1 MVKRMLIDA
10 THAEESRVVVINGNR
25 LEEYDVETST
35 KKQIKGNIYL
45 AKVTRVEPSLQAA
58 FVDYGGNRHGFLAFS
73 EIHSDYYQI
82 PVADRE
88 AIARSH
94 SHPPAMRDADI
105 VEDNIGGDNDDAPKK
120 DRKPVRSRSRR
131 KPRKDDAA
139 STVAGENTDTV
150 TSSDHDD
157 DGEVLENTAASANSE
172 TGEEDSKPRRRRMRN
187 RRKKPE
193 DTENNADAAAHSD
206 DTNGNDDDNGNGNEG
221 GSNTVATMSAEIAEI
236 SVDIDDTETVN
247 DDENIED
254 MGGDDTDEF
263 SESIRPQMQKRY
275 KIQEVIKRRQ
285 ILLVQVVKEERGNKG
300 AALST
305 FLSLAGRYCV
315 LMPNTPRGG
324 GISRKITNAQ
334 DRKRLKSILAE
345 LEIPGGMAVIVR
357 TAGAE
362 RTKAEIKRDFDYL
375 MRLWDR
381 IRETT
386 LQSQAPCLIYE
397 EADLIKRSIRD
408 LYARDVDEVL
418 VEGDEGYRI
427 AKDFMKMLMPSH
439 AKRVQPYKD
448 QGVPLFHRF
457 QVESQLDAM
466 LNPVVQLKSGGYIVI
481 NPTEAL
487 VAIDVN
493 SGRSTRER
501 NIEETAYK
509 TNLEAAEEL
518 ARQLRLRDL
527 AGLIVVDF
535 IDMEDHRNQGAVE
548 RKLKEAMRND
558 RARLQIGRISPFGLL
573 EMSRQRLR
581 PSLVE
586 SAFEVCTH
594 CRGVGLVRSIESSAL
609 HLLRVIEE
617 EGMRRRAGALTVHVA
632 SEVAL
637 YILNRK
643 RDSLAEIENRY
654 GFTVMIFGDD
664 SLISPD
670 HRIERSRAPKAGDDD
685 NSAVLNTDSVSLT
698 AIEAPIELVE
708 EELVENT
715 SRDDDETDT
724 DTDTNSDSSTGTDS
738 DEQNKRRRRRRR
750 RRGRPDERDENI
762 TANAEESS
770 SNDDEDD
777 DDNTQSAD
785 QGNGDDD
792 GEDDA
797 SRKRR
802 RRGKRGGRR
811 RSRRQEFDAAPRVVS
826 PNDDPEAT
834 EKRRSRDHAASDETD
849 IDVIIE
855 GDSEGQEADAFVATG
870 DGEEIRPARERSTT
884 APAPARQRR
893 DRRDRNKDNRR
904 NNQNRDRSEV
914 RNIPIQSGPAP
925 ESGDAETHDVAAAQ
939 TTMPAPALEPAT
951 TPAPAP
957 EAASVPT
964 ETTAREKPVSEN
976 AQATSQPV
984 KTEAATPAADVIKQS
999 APVETSPAP
1008 AAEPTTEP
1016 AAQPEPQPAE
1026 AATTTNSSDTAQ
1038 EEVKAPE
1045 APAKPKPKRKGWWS
1059 N

>member
-88 AIARSH
+88 ALTQSH
-94 SHPPAMRDADI
+94 TRNVKDAEI
-105 VEDNIGGDNDDAPKK
+105 VEDNVSDGEDSPKK
-120 DRKPVRSRSRR
+120 EKKPTRSRSRR
-131 KPRKDDAA
+131 KPRAKDKDETVEAADGDASPVEA
-139 STVAGENTDTV
+139 TATADAT
-150 TSSDHDD
+150 TSPDSKNDATTGSD
-157 DGEVLENTAASANSE
+157 
-172 TGEEDSKPRRRRMRN
+172 EEDAKPRRRRTRN
-187 RRKKPE
+187 RRKKSDE
-193 DTENNADAAAHSD
+193 VDASTADADAKDASPSEDNTSDANTGSDGD
-206 DTNGNDDDNGNGNEG
+206 DTPTGGN
-221 GSNTVATMSAEIAEI
+221 AAMSAEVAELT
-236 SVDIDDTETVN
+236 VDIDADGSDGDTVSEIN
-247 DDENIED
+247 AKSDEEDIED
-254 MGGDDTDEF
+254 LGGDDADEF
-263 SESIRPQMQKRY
+263 VESHSRQLQKRY

-345 LEIPGGMAVIVR
+345 LEIPDGMAVIVR

-548 RKLKEAMRND
+548 RKIKEAMRND

-594 CRGVGLVRSIESSAL
+594 CRGVGLVRSIESAAL
-609 HLLRVIEE
+609 HLLRVLEE
-617 EGMRRRAGALTVHVA
+617 EGMRRRSGSLTVHVA

-643 RDSLAEIENRY
+643 RETLAEIEQRY

-670 HRIERSRAPKAGDDD
+670 HRIERSRAKKGDELEDVP
-685 NSAVLNTDSVSLT
+685 AVLNTDSVSLT
-698 AIEAPIELVE
+698 AIENPVD
-708 EELVENT
+708 T
-715 SRDDDETDT
+715 DDDDEEEEEAPSAKNTAQD
-724 DTDTNSDSSTGTDS
+724 
-738 DEQNKRRRRRRR
+738 DEEQGGKRRRRRRR
-750 RRGRPDERDENI
+750 RRGR
-762 TANAEESS
+762 
-770 SNDDEDD
+770 NDDRDDRNDQQQEASDAEAGNDDNADQNSDNEDD
-777 DDNTQSAD
+777 DDEESQ
-785 QGNGDDD
+785 
-792 GEDDA
+792 
-797 SRKRR
+797 RKRR

-811 RSRRQEFDAAPRVVS
+811 RSRRQDFEAKSTRS
-826 PNDDPEAT
+826 PNDDPALT
-834 EKRRSRDHAASDETD
+834 AARRNRDHEAPDGAEESTV
-849 IDVIIE
+849 IDAE
-855 GDSEGQEADAFVATG
+855 SEGQDADSFDQEGV
-870 DGEEIRPARERSTT
+870 REGRSRSTT
-884 APAPARQRR
+884 APAPARP
-893 DRRDRNKDNRR
+893 RRDRNDNRR
-904 NNQNRDRSEV
+904 NRRDRNDRPRGKDGNNDGGNDRGDV
-914 RNIPIQSGPAP
+914 KNIPIQSGPAP
-925 ESGDAETHDVAAAQ
+925 EADANSKPDATAAAPAAAPAEVAA
-939 TTMPAPALEPAT
+939 P
-951 TPAPAP
+951 
-957 EAASVPT
+957 
-964 ETTAREKPVSEN
+964 K
-976 AQATSQPV
+976 
-984 KTEAATPAADVIKQS
+984 AATPAPKPEEKV
-999 APVETSPAP
+999 APKAEKPAEKAPEPKAEAKPEPVAAEKPTPASEPAP
-1008 AAEPTTEP
+1008 AAEPAKDKKSEP
-1016 AAQPEPQPAE
+1016 
-1026 AATTTNSSDTAQ
+1026 
-1038 EEVKAPE
+1038 K
-1045 APAKPKPKRKGWWS
+1045 KRGWWS
-1059 N
+1059 LGR

>member
-88 AIARSH
+88 ALSQGGAQVK
-94 SHPPAMRDADI
+94 DAEI
-105 VEDNIGGDNDDAPKK
+105 VEDNIGETDDSPKK
-120 DRKPVRSRSRR
+120 EKKSTRSRSRR
-131 KPRKDDAA
+131 KPRAKDKDETQDASESDATDGETVVDADAA
-139 STVAGENTDTV
+139 NPTDGASDGAV
-150 TSSDHDD
+150 SSD
-157 DGEVLENTAASANSE
+157 EEE
-172 TGEEDSKPRRRRMRN
+172 TKPRRRRTRN
-187 RRKKPE
+187 RRKKSDDADAQASDASSDE
-193 DTENNADAAAHSD
+193 AASGDANADS
-206 DTNGNDDDNGNGNEG
+206 NGGSDDDNSPSGGN
-221 GSNTVATMSAEIAEI
+221 AAMSADVAEL
-236 SVDIDDTETVN
+236 SVDVDADGDDSEEDAPSADAGTE
-247 DDENIED
+247 EEEIED
-254 MGGDDTDEF
+254 LGGDDTDEF
-263 SESIRPQMQKRY
+263 VESHSRQLQKRY

-285 ILLVQVVKEERGNKG
+285 IILVQVVKEERGNKG

-324 GISRKITNAQ
+324 GISRKITNAK

-345 LEIPGGMAVIVR
+345 LEIPDGMAVIVR

-418 VEGDEGYRI
+418 VEGDDGYRV

-535 IDMEDHRNQGAVE
+535 IDMEDHRNQASVE

-586 SAFEVCTH
+586 SAFEVCSH
-594 CRGVGLVRSIESSAL
+594 CRGVGLVRSIESAAL

-617 EGMRRRAGALTVHVA
+617 EGMRRRSGALTVHVA

-643 RDSLAEIENRY
+643 RDSLAEIEQRY

-670 HRIERSRAPKAGDDD
+670 HRIERTRAKKGDEQEE
-685 NSAVLNTDSVSLT
+685 AAPVLNTDSVSLT
-698 AIEAPIELVE
+698 AIESPVEADDE
-708 EELVENT
+708 EEETV
-715 SRDDDETDT
+715 RGDDDDQ
-724 DTDTNSDSSTGTDS
+724 GG
-738 DEQNKRRRRRRR
+738 KRRRRRRR
-750 RRGRPDERDENI
+750 RRGRNDDRDDRTENQQDA
-762 TANAEESS
+762 TDSDAEDADGSDRNGS
-770 SNDDEDD
+770 DDDDEDS
-777 DDNTQSAD
+777 N
-785 QGNGDDD
+785 
-792 GEDDA
+792 
-797 SRKRR
+797 RKRR

-811 RSRRQEFDAAPRVVS
+811 RSRRQDFDGNRTRS
-826 PNDDPEAT
+826 PNDDPALT
-834 EKRRSRDHAASDETD
+834 AARRNRDHEAPDGSEENTV
-849 IDVIIE
+849 IDAE
-855 GDSEGQEADAFVATG
+855 SEGQDADSFDQEGVRAGRT
-870 DGEEIRPARERSTT
+870 RSTT
-884 APAPARQRR
+884 APAPARP
-893 DRRDRNKDNRR
+893 RRDRNDNRR
-904 NNQNRDRSEV
+904 NRRDRNSRPERGEGSNERGDV
-914 RNIPIQSGPAP
+914 KNIPIQSGPAP
-925 ESGDAETHDVAAAQ
+925 EAVAESKPDVAAAPASAPAEV
-939 TTMPAPALEPAT
+939 TAPAPKAEAPKVEAPAEKPAAPKPVEPAKTEAPAPA
-951 TPAPAP
+951 PAPAP
-957 EAASVPT
+957 EAA
-964 ETTAREKPVSEN
+964 
-976 AQATSQPV
+976 
-984 KTEAATPAADVIKQS
+984 
-999 APVETSPAP
+999 P
-1008 AAEPTTEP
+1008 AAEPAKDE
-1016 AAQPEPQPAE
+1016 
-1026 AATTTNSSDTAQ
+1026 
-1038 EEVKAPE
+1038 
-1045 APAKPKPKRKGWWS
+1045 KPKPKKRGWWS
-1059 N
+1059 LGR

>member
-88 AIARSH
+88 ALSQGHAQVK
-94 SHPPAMRDADI
+94 DAEI
-105 VEDNIGGDNDDAPKK
+105 VEDNIGETEDSPKK
-120 DRKPVRSRSRR
+120 EKKAPRSRSRR
-131 KPRKDDAA
+131 KPRAKDKDETADAAETDAEVVEANASVEADATAKADDAA
-139 STVAGENTDTV
+139 P
-150 TSSDHDD
+150 
-157 DGEVLENTAASANSE
+157 SAD
-172 TGEEDSKPRRRRMRN
+172 EEEAKPRRRRTRN
-187 RRKKPE
+187 RRKK
-193 DTENNADAAAHSD
+193 SD
-206 DTNGNDDDNGNGNEG
+206 DVEA
-221 GSNTVATMSAEIAEI
+221 SSEETVATETNSDSDADGNGDDTPTGGTAAMSAEVAEL
-236 SVDIDDTETVN
+236 SLDVDADEDGDDSDAGEDTADAGGE
-247 DDENIED
+247 EEEIED
-254 MGGDDTDEF
+254 LGGDDTDEF
-263 SESIRPQMQKRY
+263 VESHSRQLQKRY

-285 ILLVQVVKEERGNKG
+285 IILVQVVKEERGNKG

-324 GISRKITNAQ
+324 GISRKITNAK

-345 LEIPGGMAVIVR
+345 LEIPDGMAVIVR

-418 VEGDEGYRI
+418 VEGDEGYRV

-535 IDMEDHRNQGAVE
+535 IDMEDHRNQASVE

-586 SAFEVCTH
+586 SAFEVCAH
-594 CRGVGLVRSIESSAL
+594 CRGVGLVRSIESAAL

-617 EGMRRRAGALTVHVA
+617 EGMRRRSGALTVHVA

-643 RDSLAEIENRY
+643 RDSLAEIEQRY

-670 HRIERSRAPKAGDDD
+670 HRIERTRAKKGDEIEE
-685 NSAVLNTDSVSLT
+685 AAPVLNTDSVSLT
-698 AIEAPIELVE
+698 AIESPVE
-708 EELVENT
+708 ADDEEDEETARN
-715 SRDDDETDT
+715 DDDDQ
-724 DTDTNSDSSTGTDS
+724 GG
-738 DEQNKRRRRRRR
+738 KRRRRRRR
-750 RRGRPDERDENI
+750 RRGRNDERDDR
-762 TANAEESS
+762 TAPQQDASDSDADDLESDDRS
-770 SNDDEDD
+770 ASDEDD
-777 DDNTQSAD
+777 EESQ
-785 QGNGDDD
+785 
-792 GEDDA
+792 
-797 SRKRR
+797 RKRR

-811 RSRRQEFDAAPRVVS
+811 RSRRQDFDANRTRS
-826 PNDDPEAT
+826 PNDDPALT
-834 EKRRSRDHAASDETD
+834 AARRNRDHEAPTGSEENAV
-849 IDVIIE
+849 IDAE
-855 GDSEGQEADAFVATG
+855 SEGQDADSFDQEGMRTG
-870 DGEEIRPARERSTT
+870 RVRSTT
-884 APAPARQRR
+884 APAPARPRR
-893 DRRDRNKDNRR
+893 ERNDNRRNRRDRNNRSDR
-904 NNQNRDRSEV
+904 NEGGNERGDV
-914 RNIPIQSGPAP
+914 KNIPIQSGPAP
-925 ESGDAETHDVAAAQ
+925 EAIAESKPDVASPAEAS
-939 TTMPAPALEPAT
+939 APAEVSAAAPKVEAPVEKPAEPKAEAPKPEAAT
-951 TPAPAP
+951 GEIPAEKPAEAKAEAPTPTPAAEPVQAPAP
-957 EAASVPT
+957 EAA
-964 ETTAREKPVSEN
+964 
-976 AQATSQPV
+976 
-984 KTEAATPAADVIKQS
+984 PAV
-999 APVETSPAP
+999 
-1008 AAEPTTEP
+1008 EP
-1016 AAQPEPQPAE
+1016 AKDE
-1026 AATTTNSSDTAQ
+1026 
-1038 EEVKAPE
+1038 
-1045 APAKPKPKRKGWWS
+1045 KPKPKKRGWWS
-1059 N
+1059 LGR

>member
-88 AIARSH
+88 ALTQSH
-94 SHPPAMRDADI
+94 TRNVKDAEI
-105 VEDNIGGDNDDAPKK
+105 VEDNVSDGEDSPKK
-120 DRKPVRSRSRR
+120 EKKPTRSRSRR
-131 KPRKDDAA
+131 KPRAKDKDETVEAADGDASPVEA
-139 STVAGENTDTV
+139 TATADAT
-150 TSSDHDD
+150 TSPDSKNDATTGSD
-157 DGEVLENTAASANSE
+157 
-172 TGEEDSKPRRRRMRN
+172 EEDAKPRRRRTRN
-187 RRKKPE
+187 RRKKSDE
-193 DTENNADAAAHSD
+193 VDASTADADAKDASPSEDNTSDANTGSDGD
-206 DTNGNDDDNGNGNEG
+206 DTPTGGN
-221 GSNTVATMSAEIAEI
+221 AAMSAEVAELT
-236 SVDIDDTETVN
+236 VDIDADGSDGDTVSEIN
-247 DDENIED
+247 AKSDEEDIED
-254 MGGDDTDEF
+254 LGGDDADEF
-263 SESIRPQMQKRY
+263 VESHSRQLQKRY

-345 LEIPGGMAVIVR
+345 LEIPDGMAVIVR

-548 RKLKEAMRND
+548 RKIKEAMRND

-594 CRGVGLVRSIESSAL
+594 CRGVGLVRSIESAAL
-609 HLLRVIEE
+609 HLLRVLEE
-617 EGMRRRAGALTVHVA
+617 EGMRRRSGSLTVHVA

-643 RDSLAEIENRY
+643 RETLAEIEQRY

-670 HRIERSRAPKAGDDD
+670 HRIERSRAKKGDELEDVP
-685 NSAVLNTDSVSLT
+685 AVLNTDSVSLT
-698 AIEAPIELVE
+698 AIENPVD
-708 EELVENT
+708 T
-715 SRDDDETDT
+715 DDDDEEEEEAPSAKNTAQD
-724 DTDTNSDSSTGTDS
+724 
-738 DEQNKRRRRRRR
+738 DEEQGGKRRRRRRR
-750 RRGRPDERDENI
+750 RRGR
-762 TANAEESS
+762 
-770 SNDDEDD
+770 NDDRDDRNDQQQEASDAEAGNDDNADQNSDNEDD
-777 DDNTQSAD
+777 DDEESQ
-785 QGNGDDD
+785 
-792 GEDDA
+792 
-797 SRKRR
+797 RKRR

-811 RSRRQEFDAAPRVVS
+811 RSRRQDFEAKSTRS
-826 PNDDPEAT
+826 PNDDPALT
-834 EKRRSRDHAASDETD
+834 AARRNRDHEAPDGAEENTV
-849 IDVIIE
+849 IDAE
-855 GDSEGQEADAFVATG
+855 SEGQDADSFDQ
-870 DGEEIRPARERSTT
+870 DGVREGRSRSTT
-884 APAPARQRR
+884 APAPARP
-893 DRRDRNKDNRR
+893 RRDRNDNRR
-904 NNQNRDRSEV
+904 NRRDRNDRPRGKDGNNDGGNDRGDV
-914 RNIPIQSGPAP
+914 KNIPIQSGPAP
-925 ESGDAETHDVAAAQ
+925 EADANSKPDATAAAPAAAPAEVAA
-939 TTMPAPALEPAT
+939 P
-951 TPAPAP
+951 
-957 EAASVPT
+957 
-964 ETTAREKPVSEN
+964 K
-976 AQATSQPV
+976 
-984 KTEAATPAADVIKQS
+984 AATPAPKPEEKV
-999 APVETSPAP
+999 APKAEKPAEKAPEPKAEAKPEQVAAEKPTPASEPAP
-1008 AAEPTTEP
+1008 AAEPAKDKKSEP
-1016 AAQPEPQPAE
+1016 
-1026 AATTTNSSDTAQ
+1026 
-1038 EEVKAPE
+1038 K
-1045 APAKPKPKRKGWWS
+1045 KRGWWS
-1059 N
+1059 LGR

>member
-88 AIARSH
+88 ALTQSH
-94 SHPPAMRDADI
+94 TRNVKDAEI
-105 VEDNIGGDNDDAPKK
+105 VEDNVSDGEDSPKK
-120 DRKPVRSRSRR
+120 EKKPTRSRSRR
-131 KPRKDDAA
+131 KPRAKDKDETVEAADGDASPVEA
-139 STVAGENTDTV
+139 TATADAT
-150 TSSDHDD
+150 TSPDSKNDATTGSD
-157 DGEVLENTAASANSE
+157 
-172 TGEEDSKPRRRRMRN
+172 EEDAKPRRRRTRN
-187 RRKKPE
+187 RRKKSDE
-193 DTENNADAAAHSD
+193 VDASTADADAKDASPSEDNTSDANTGSDGD
-206 DTNGNDDDNGNGNEG
+206 DTPTGGN
-221 GSNTVATMSAEIAEI
+221 AAMSAEVAELT
-236 SVDIDDTETVN
+236 VDIDADGSDGDTVSEIN
-247 DDENIED
+247 AKSDEEDIED
-254 MGGDDTDEF
+254 LGGDDADEF
-263 SESIRPQMQKRY
+263 VESHSRQLQKRY

-345 LEIPGGMAVIVR
+345 LEIPDGMAVIVR

-548 RKLKEAMRND
+548 RKIKEAMRND

-594 CRGVGLVRSIESSAL
+594 CRGVGLVRSIESAAL
-609 HLLRVIEE
+609 HLLRVLEE
-617 EGMRRRAGALTVHVA
+617 EGMRRRSGSLTVHVA

-643 RDSLAEIENRY
+643 RETLAEIEQRY

-670 HRIERSRAPKAGDDD
+670 HRIERSRAKKGDELEDVP
-685 NSAVLNTDSVSLT
+685 AVLNTDSVSLT
-698 AIEAPIELVE
+698 AIENPVD
-708 EELVENT
+708 T
-715 SRDDDETDT
+715 DDDDEEEEEAPSAKNTAQD
-724 DTDTNSDSSTGTDS
+724 
-738 DEQNKRRRRRRR
+738 DEEQGGKRRRRRRR
-750 RRGRPDERDENI
+750 RRGR
-762 TANAEESS
+762 
-770 SNDDEDD
+770 NDDRDDRNDQQQEASDAETGNDDNADQNSDNEDD
-777 DDNTQSAD
+777 DDEESQ
-785 QGNGDDD
+785 
-792 GEDDA
+792 
-797 SRKRR
+797 RKRR

-811 RSRRQEFDAAPRVVS
+811 RSRRQDFEAKSTRS
-826 PNDDPEAT
+826 PNDDPALT
-834 EKRRSRDHAASDETD
+834 AARRNRDHEAPDGAEESTV
-849 IDVIIE
+849 IDAE
-855 GDSEGQEADAFVATG
+855 SEGQDADSFDQEGV
-870 DGEEIRPARERSTT
+870 REGRSRSTT
-884 APAPARQRR
+884 APAPARP
-893 DRRDRNKDNRR
+893 RRDRNDNRR
-904 NNQNRDRSEV
+904 NRRDRNDRPRGKDSNNDGGNDRGDV
-914 RNIPIQSGPAP
+914 KNIPIQSGPAP
-925 ESGDAETHDVAAAQ
+925 EADANSKPDATAAA
-939 TTMPAPALEPAT
+939 P
-951 TPAPAP
+951 
-957 EAASVPT
+957 ASVPA
-964 ETTAREKPVSEN
+964 EVAAPK
-976 AQATSQPV
+976 
-984 KTEAATPAADVIKQS
+984 AATPASKPEEKV
-999 APVETSPAP
+999 APKAEKPAEKAPEPKAEAKPEQVAAEKPTPASEPAP
-1008 AAEPTTEP
+1008 AAEPAKDKKSEP
-1016 AAQPEPQPAE
+1016 
-1026 AATTTNSSDTAQ
+1026 
-1038 EEVKAPE
+1038 K
-1045 APAKPKPKRKGWWS
+1045 KRGWWS
-1059 N
+1059 LGR

>member
-10 THAEESRVVVINGNR
+10 THAEESRVVVIHGNR

-88 AIARSH
+88 ALAQQSNIQVK
-94 SHPPAMRDADI
+94 DAEI
-105 VEDNIGGDNDDAPKK
+105 VEDNIGDTEDSPKK
-120 DRKPVRSRSRR
+120 DKKPSRSRSRR
-131 KPRKDDAA
+131 KPRAQSKDEA
-139 STVAGENTDTV
+139 SDTPEAENTDA
-150 TSSDHDD
+150 
-157 DGEVLENTAASANSE
+157 AASADAAAPSDAATENAGS
-172 TGEEDSKPRRRRMRN
+172 GEEEEAKPRRRRPRN
-187 RRKKPE
+187 RRKK
-193 DTENNADAAAHSD
+193 SD
-206 DTNGNDDDNGNGNEG
+206 DVESSGTDAEASAEGNDDNGSDGDDTPTGGN
-221 GSNTVATMSAEIAEI
+221 AAMSAEIAELE
-236 SVDIDDTETVN
+236 VDVDDDANEVTALDATADVEE
-247 DDENIED
+247 DIED
-254 MGGDDTDEF
+254 MGGDDDGDEF
-263 SESIRPQMQKRY
+263 VESHSRQLQKRY

-285 ILLVQVVKEERGNKG
+285 IILVQVVKEERGNKG

-324 GISRKITNAQ
+324 GISRKITNAK

-345 LEIPGGMAVIVR
+345 LEIPDGMAVIVR
-357 TAGAE
+357 TAGSE

-418 VEGDEGYRI
+418 VEGDDGYRV

-466 LNPVVQLKSGGYIVI
+466 LNPTVQLKSGGYIVI

-535 IDMEDHRNQGAVE
+535 IDMEDHRNQASVE

-594 CRGVGLVRSIESSAL
+594 CRGVGLVRSIESAAL

-617 EGMRRRAGALTVHVA
+617 EGMRRRSGALTVHVA
-632 SEVAL
+632 NEVAL

-643 RDSLAEIENRY
+643 RDSLGEIENRY
-654 GFTVMIFGDD
+654 GFSVMIFGDD

-670 HRIERSRAPKAGDDD
+670 HRIERSRAKKGDEVEEV
-685 NSAVLNTDSVSLT
+685 SAVLNTDSVSLT
-698 AIEAPIELVE
+698 AIENPVDTDE
-708 EELVENT
+708 
-715 SRDDDETDT
+715 DDDE
-724 DTDTNSDSSTGTDS
+724 
-738 DEQNKRRRRRRR
+738 DEIERNEDNDEGGKRRRRRRR
-750 RRGRPDERDENI
+750 RRGR
-762 TANAEESS
+762 
-770 SNDDEDD
+770 NDDREDRNTDQQQEVSDDSEDTSDNNDD
-777 DDNTQSAD
+777 DDDESN
-785 QGNGDDD
+785 
-792 GEDDA
+792 
-797 SRKRR
+797 RKRR

-811 RSRRQEFDAAPRVVS
+811 RSRRQDFDGNRTRS
-826 PNDDPEAT
+826 PADDPALT
-834 EKRRSRDHAASDETD
+834 AARRNRDHEAPDGTDENTV
-849 IDVIIE
+849 IDA
-855 GDSEGQEADAFVATG
+855 DSEGQDADSFDQEGVRAGRT
-870 DGEEIRPARERSTT
+870 RSTT
-884 APAPARQRR
+884 APAPARP
-893 DRRDRNKDNRR
+893 RRDRNDNRR
-904 NNQNRDRSEV
+904 NHRDRNSRSDRADGDEDRGDV
-914 RNIPIQSGPAP
+914 KNIPIQSGPAP
-925 ESGDAETHDVAAAQ
+925 EAKPETRAEAKPEAASAPAEFSAPAPKKE
-939 TTMPAPALEPAT
+939 TPKAEAPAEKPAEPTKAEKADPAPAPA
-951 TPAPAP
+951 PAPAP
-957 EAASVPT
+957 EAAKD
-964 ETTAREKPVSEN
+964 EKS
-976 AQATSQPV
+976 
-984 KTEAATPAADVIKQS
+984 
-999 APVETSPAP
+999 
-1008 AAEPTTEP
+1008 
-1016 AAQPEPQPAE
+1016 
-1026 AATTTNSSDTAQ
+1026 
-1038 EEVKAPE
+1038 
-1045 APAKPKPKRKGWWS
+1045 KPKKRGWWS
-1059 N
+1059 LGR

>member
-88 AIARSH
+88 ALSQGGAQVK
-94 SHPPAMRDADI
+94 DAEI
-105 VEDNIGGDNDDAPKK
+105 VEDNIGETDDSPKK
-120 DRKPVRSRSRR
+120 EKKSTRSRSRR
-131 KPRKDDAA
+131 KPRAKDKDETQDASESDATDGETVVDADAA
-139 STVAGENTDTV
+139 NPTDGASDAAG
-150 TSSDHDD
+150 SSD
-157 DGEVLENTAASANSE
+157 EEE
-172 TGEEDSKPRRRRMRN
+172 TKPRRRRTRN
-187 RRKKPE
+187 RRKKSDDADAQASDASSDE
-193 DTENNADAAAHSD
+193 AESGGANADTDGGS
-206 DTNGNDDDNGNGNEG
+206 DDDNSPSGGN
-221 GSNTVATMSAEIAEI
+221 AAMSADVAEL
-236 SVDIDDTETVN
+236 SVDVDADGDDSEEDAPSADAGTE
-247 DDENIED
+247 EEEIED
-254 MGGDDTDEF
+254 LGGDDTDEF
-263 SESIRPQMQKRY
+263 VESHSRQLQKRY

-285 ILLVQVVKEERGNKG
+285 IILVQVVKEERGNKG

-324 GISRKITNAQ
+324 GISRKITNAK

-345 LEIPGGMAVIVR
+345 LEIPDGMAVIVR

-418 VEGDEGYRI
+418 VEGDDGYRV

-535 IDMEDHRNQGAVE
+535 IDMEDHRNQASVE

-586 SAFEVCTH
+586 SAFEVCSH
-594 CRGVGLVRSIESSAL
+594 CRGVGLVRSIESAAL

-617 EGMRRRAGALTVHVA
+617 EGMRRRSGALTVHVA

-643 RDSLAEIENRY
+643 RDSLAEIEQRY

-670 HRIERSRAPKAGDDD
+670 HRIERTRAKKGDEQEE
-685 NSAVLNTDSVSLT
+685 AAPVLNTDSVSLT
-698 AIEAPIELVE
+698 AIESPVEADDE
-708 EELVENT
+708 EEET
-715 SRDDDETDT
+715 IRGDDDDQ
-724 DTDTNSDSSTGTDS
+724 GG
-738 DEQNKRRRRRRR
+738 KRRRRRRR
-750 RRGRPDERDENI
+750 RRGRNDDRDDRTENQQD
-762 TANAEESS
+762 AADSEAEDADGSDRNGS
-770 SNDDEDD
+770 DDDDEDS
-777 DDNTQSAD
+777 N
-785 QGNGDDD
+785 
-792 GEDDA
+792 
-797 SRKRR
+797 RKRR

-811 RSRRQEFDAAPRVVS
+811 RSRRQDFDGNRTRS
-826 PNDDPEAT
+826 PNDDPALT
-834 EKRRSRDHAASDETD
+834 AARRNRDHEAPDGSEENTV
-849 IDVIIE
+849 IDAE
-855 GDSEGQEADAFVATG
+855 SEGQDADSFDQEGVRAGRT
-870 DGEEIRPARERSTT
+870 RSTT
-884 APAPARQRR
+884 APAPARP
-893 DRRDRNKDNRR
+893 RRDRNDNRR
-904 NNQNRDRSEV
+904 NRRDRNSRPERGEGSNERGDV
-914 RNIPIQSGPAP
+914 KNIPIQTGPAP
-925 ESGDAETHDVAAAQ
+925 EAVTESKPDVAAAPASAPAEV
-939 TTMPAPALEPAT
+939 TAPAPKSEAPKVEAPAEKPAAPKPVEPAKTEAPAPA
-951 TPAPAP
+951 PAPAP
-957 EAASVPT
+957 EAA
-964 ETTAREKPVSEN
+964 
-976 AQATSQPV
+976 
-984 KTEAATPAADVIKQS
+984 
-999 APVETSPAP
+999 P
-1008 AAEPTTEP
+1008 AAEPAKDE
-1016 AAQPEPQPAE
+1016 
-1026 AATTTNSSDTAQ
+1026 
-1038 EEVKAPE
+1038 
-1045 APAKPKPKRKGWWS
+1045 KPKPKKRGWWS
-1059 N
+1059 LGR

>member
-88 AIARSH
+88 ALSRSH
-94 SHPPAMRDADI
+94 SDVKDADI
-105 VEDNIGGDNDDAPKK
+105 VEDNIGDASEGSDTPKK
-120 DRKPVRSRSRR
+120 EKKPARTRNRR
-131 KPRKDDAA
+131 KPRAKA
-139 STVAGENTDTV
+139 SDETAVETDVEAPATDENTDSAATV
-150 TSSDHDD
+150 AADAAQ
-157 DGEVLENTAASANSE
+157 ENDAAASDDA
-172 TGEEDSKPRRRRMRN
+172 GDEDAKPRRRRTRN
-187 RRKKPE
+187 RRKKSDDVE
-193 DTENNADAAAHSD
+193 ASGDDSADASSNDGD
-206 DTNGNDDDNGNGNEG
+206 DTDGSGGGN
-221 GSNTVATMSAEIAEI
+221 AAMSAEIAELTVDI
-236 SVDIDDTETVN
+236 ETEPAGAAEEEDIDDL
-247 DDENIED
+247 
-254 MGGDDTDEF
+254 GGDDGDEF
-263 SESIRPQMQKRY
+263 SDSHRPQMQKRY

-345 LEIPGGMAVIVR
+345 LEIPDGMAVIVR
-357 TAGAE
+357 TAGSE

-535 IDMEDHRNQGAVE
+535 IDMEDHRNQASVE

-586 SAFEVCTH
+586 SAFEVCAH
-594 CRGVGLVRSIESSAL
+594 CRGVGLVRSIESAAL
-609 HLLRVIEE
+609 HLLRVLEE
-617 EGMRRRAGALTVHVA
+617 EGMRRRSGALTVHVA

-643 RDSLAEIENRY
+643 RDTLAEIEQRY

-670 HRIERSRAPKAGDDD
+670 HRIERTRAKKGDEEE
-685 NSAVLNTDSVSLT
+685 ALPVLNTDSVSLT
-698 AIEAPIELVE
+698 AIEGPVE
-708 EELVENT
+708 ADEDDEEDDVAEARDT
-715 SRDDDETDT
+715 RDQRDDDDQ
-724 DTDTNSDSSTGTDS
+724 G
-738 DEQNKRRRRRRR
+738 NKRRRRRRR
-750 RRGRPDERDENI
+750 RRGR
-762 TANAEESS
+762 
-770 SNDDEDD
+770 NDDRDDRNDQNEADASDDAAGASDRSDQDDNEEDD
-777 DDNTQSAD
+777 DDEAQ
-785 QGNGDDD
+785 
-792 GEDDA
+792 
-797 SRKRR
+797 RKRR

-811 RSRRQEFDAAPRVVS
+811 RSRRQEFENAPRVKS
-826 PNDDPEAT
+826 PADDAQAT
-834 EKRRSRDHAASDETD
+834 ALRRDRDHSAP
-849 IDVIIE
+849 E
-855 GDSEGQEADAFVATG
+855 GHAEDQVVDADSEGQDADSF
-870 DGEEIRPARERSTT
+870 D
-884 APAPARQRR
+884 
-893 DRRDRNKDNRR
+893 
-904 NNQNRDRSEV
+904 
-914 RNIPIQSGPAP
+914 
-925 ESGDAETHDVAAAQ
+925 
-939 TTMPAPALEPAT
+939 
-951 TPAPAP
+951 
-957 EAASVPT
+957 
-964 ETTAREKPVSEN
+964 
-976 AQATSQPV
+976 
-984 KTEAATPAADVIKQS
+984 
-999 APVETSPAP
+999 
-1008 AAEPTTEP
+1008 
-1016 AAQPEPQPAE
+1016 
-1026 AATTTNSSDTAQ
+1026 Q
-1038 EEVKAPE
+1038 EGV
-1045 APAKPKPKRKGWWS
+1045 
-1059 N
+1059 

>member
-1 MVKRMLIDA
+1 DSGSDGDD
-10 THAEESRVVVINGNR
+10 TP
-25 LEEYDVETST
+25 T
-35 KKQIKGNIYL
+35 
-45 AKVTRVEPSLQAA
+45 
-58 FVDYGGNRHGFLAFS
+58 GGN
-73 EIHSDYYQI
+73 
-82 PVADRE
+82 
-88 AIARSH
+88 
-94 SHPPAMRDADI
+94 
-105 VEDNIGGDNDDAPKK
+105 
-120 DRKPVRSRSRR
+120 
-131 KPRKDDAA
+131 AA
-139 STVAGENTDTV
+139 
-150 TSSDHDD
+150 
-157 DGEVLENTAASANSE
+157 
-172 TGEEDSKPRRRRMRN
+172 
-187 RRKKPE
+187 
-193 DTENNADAAAHSD
+193 
-206 DTNGNDDDNGNGNEG
+206 
-221 GSNTVATMSAEIAEI
+221 MSAEVAELD
-236 SVDIDDTETVN
+236 VDIDADTSEEDTGNEVTSL
-247 DDENIED
+247 DAESDVEEDIED
-254 MGGDDTDEF
+254 LGGDDSDEF
-263 SESIRPQMQKRY
+263 VESHSRQLQKRY

-285 ILLVQVVKEERGNKG
+285 IILVQVVKEERGNKG

-324 GISRKITNAQ
+324 GISRKITNAK

-345 LEIPGGMAVIVR
+345 LEIPDGMAVIVR

-418 VEGDEGYRI
+418 VEGDEGYRV

-466 LNPVVQLKSGGYIVI
+466 LNPVVQLKSGGYLVI

-487 VAIDVN
+487 VAVDVN

-535 IDMEDHRNQGAVE
+535 IDMEDHRNQASVE

-594 CRGVGLVRSIESSAL
+594 CRGVGLVRSIESAAL

-617 EGMRRRAGALTVHVA
+617 EGMRRRSGALTVHVA

-643 RDSLAEIENRY
+643 RDSLGEIESRY
-654 GFTVMIFGDD
+654 GFSVMIFGDD

-670 HRIERSRAPKAGDDD
+670 HRIERTRAKKGDEADD
-685 NSAVLNTDSVSLT
+685 AAPVLNTDSVSLT
-698 AIEAPIELVE
+698 AIENPVDTDDEDDTE
-708 EELVENT
+708 RNE
-715 SRDDDETDT
+715 DDDQ
-724 DTDTNSDSSTGTDS
+724 GG
-738 DEQNKRRRRRRR
+738 KRRRRRRR
-750 RRGRPDERDENI
+750 RRGR
-762 TANAEESS
+762 
-770 SNDDEDD
+770 NDDRDDRNNDQQQDASGDSEDASDNNDRNNNNDDDD
-777 DDNTQSAD
+777 DDN
-785 QGNGDDD
+785 N
-792 GEDDA
+792 
-797 SRKRR
+797 RKRR

-811 RSRRQEFDAAPRVVS
+811 RSRRQDFDGNRTRS
-826 PNDDPEAT
+826 PADDPALT
-834 EKRRSRDHAASDETD
+834 AARRNRDHEAPDGTDEDTV
-849 IDVIIE
+849 IDA
-855 GDSEGQEADAFVATG
+855 DSEGQDADSFDQEGVRAG
-870 DGEEIRPARERSTT
+870 RSRSTT
-884 APAPARQRR
+884 APAPARP
-893 DRRDRNKDNRR
+893 RRDRNDNRR
-904 NNQNRDRSEV
+904 NRRDRNNRPNNRDGDNDGSNERDV
-914 RNIPIQSGPAP
+914 KNIPIQSGPAP
-925 ESGDAETHDVAAAQ
+925 EAPSEAPSEAKPEAASA
-939 TTMPAPALEPAT
+939 PAPAPAEVSAPAPKPEAPKEDAPKAEAPAGKPAEPKAAEPAK
-951 TPAPAP
+951 AEKAEPAP
-957 EAASVPT
+957 EAA
-964 ETTAREKPVSEN
+964 
-976 AQATSQPV
+976 
-984 KTEAATPAADVIKQS
+984 
-999 APVETSPAP
+999 PAP
-1008 AAEPTTEP
+1008 EP
-1016 AAQPEPQPAE
+1016 AKDE
-1026 AATTTNSSDTAQ
+1026 
-1038 EEVKAPE
+1038 
-1045 APAKPKPKRKGWWS
+1045 KPKPKKRGWWS
-1059 N
+1059 LGR

>member
-88 AIARSH
+88 ALTQSH
-94 SHPPAMRDADI
+94 TRNVKDAEI
-105 VEDNIGGDNDDAPKK
+105 VEDNLSDGEDSPKK
-120 DRKPVRSRSRR
+120 EKKPTRSRSRR
-131 KPRKDDAA
+131 KPRAKDKDETVEAADGDASPVEA
-139 STVAGENTDTV
+139 TATADATTSPDSKNDAT
-150 TSSDHDD
+150 TSSD
-157 DGEVLENTAASANSE
+157 
-172 TGEEDSKPRRRRMRN
+172 EEDAKPRRRRTRN
-187 RRKKPE
+187 RRKKSDE
-193 DTENNADAAAHSD
+193 VDASTADADAKDASPSEDNTSDANTGSDGD
-206 DTNGNDDDNGNGNEG
+206 DTPTGGN
-221 GSNTVATMSAEIAEI
+221 AAMSAEVAELT
-236 SVDIDDTETVN
+236 VDIDSDGSDGDTVSEIN
-247 DDENIED
+247 AKSDEEDIED
-254 MGGDDTDEF
+254 LGGDDADEF
-263 SESIRPQMQKRY
+263 VESHSRQLQKRY

-345 LEIPGGMAVIVR
+345 LEIPDGMAVIVR

-548 RKLKEAMRND
+548 RKIKEAMRND

-594 CRGVGLVRSIESSAL
+594 CRGVGLVRSIESAAL
-609 HLLRVIEE
+609 HLLRVLEE
-617 EGMRRRAGALTVHVA
+617 EGMRRRSGSLTVHVA

-643 RDSLAEIENRY
+643 RETLAEIEQRY

-670 HRIERSRAPKAGDDD
+670 HRIERSRAKKGDELEDVP
-685 NSAVLNTDSVSLT
+685 AVLNTDSVSLT
-698 AIEAPIELVE
+698 AIENPVD
-708 EELVENT
+708 T
-715 SRDDDETDT
+715 DDDDEEEEEAPSAKNTAQD
-724 DTDTNSDSSTGTDS
+724 
-738 DEQNKRRRRRRR
+738 DEEQGGKRRRRRRR
-750 RRGRPDERDENI
+750 RRGR
-762 TANAEESS
+762 
-770 SNDDEDD
+770 NDDRDDRNDQQQEASDAEAGNDDNADQNSDNEDD
-777 DDNTQSAD
+777 DDEESQ
-785 QGNGDDD
+785 
-792 GEDDA
+792 
-797 SRKRR
+797 RKRR

-811 RSRRQEFDAAPRVVS
+811 RSRRQDFEAKSTRS
-826 PNDDPEAT
+826 PNDDPALT
-834 EKRRSRDHAASDETD
+834 AARRNRDHEAPDGAEESTV
-849 IDVIIE
+849 IDAE
-855 GDSEGQEADAFVATG
+855 SEGQDADSFDQEG
-870 DGEEIRPARERSTT
+870 IREGRSRSTT
-884 APAPARQRR
+884 APAPARP
-893 DRRDRNKDNRR
+893 RRDRNDNRR
-904 NNQNRDRSEV
+904 NRRDRNDRPRGKDGNNDGGNDRGDV
-914 RNIPIQSGPAP
+914 KNIPIQSGPAP
-925 ESGDAETHDVAAAQ
+925 EADANSKPDATAAA
-939 TTMPAPALEPAT
+939 P
-951 TPAPAP
+951 
-957 EAASVPT
+957 ASVPA
-964 ETTAREKPVSEN
+964 EVAAPK
-976 AQATSQPV
+976 
-984 KTEAATPAADVIKQS
+984 AATPASKPEEKVAPKAEKSAEKAPEPKAEAKPEPIAAEKS
-999 APVETSPAP
+999 APASEPAP
-1008 AAEPTTEP
+1008 AAEPAKDKKSEP
-1016 AAQPEPQPAE
+1016 
-1026 AATTTNSSDTAQ
+1026 
-1038 EEVKAPE
+1038 K
-1045 APAKPKPKRKGWWS
+1045 KRGWWS
-1059 N
+1059 LGR

>member
-10 THAEESRVVVINGNR
+10 THAEESRVVVIHGNR

-88 AIARSH
+88 ALAQQSNTQVK
-94 SHPPAMRDADI
+94 DAEI
-105 VEDNIGGDNDDAPKK
+105 VEDNIGDTEDSPKK
-120 DRKPVRSRSRR
+120 DKKPSRSRSRR
-131 KPRKDDAA
+131 KPRAQSKDEA
-139 STVAGENTDTV
+139 SDTPEAENTDA
-150 TSSDHDD
+150 
-157 DGEVLENTAASANSE
+157 AASEDAAAPSDAATDNAGS
-172 TGEEDSKPRRRRMRN
+172 GEEEEAKPRRRRPRN
-187 RRKKPE
+187 RRKK
-193 DTENNADAAAHSD
+193 SD
-206 DTNGNDDDNGNGNEG
+206 DVEASGTDAEASTDGNDNNGSDGDDTPTGGN
-221 GSNTVATMSAEIAEI
+221 AAMSAEIAELE
-236 SVDIDDTETVN
+236 VDVDDDAKEVTALDATADVEE
-247 DDENIED
+247 DIED
-254 MGGDDTDEF
+254 MGGDDDGDEF
-263 SESIRPQMQKRY
+263 VESHSRQLQKRY

-285 ILLVQVVKEERGNKG
+285 IILVQVVKEERGNKG

-324 GISRKITNAQ
+324 GISRKITNAK

-345 LEIPGGMAVIVR
+345 LEIPDGMAVIVR
-357 TAGAE
+357 TAGSE

-418 VEGDEGYRI
+418 VEGDDGYRV

-466 LNPVVQLKSGGYIVI
+466 LNPVVQLKSGGYLVI

-487 VAIDVN
+487 VAVDVN

-535 IDMEDHRNQGAVE
+535 IDMEDHRNQASVE

-594 CRGVGLVRSIESSAL
+594 CRGVGLVRSIESAAL

-617 EGMRRRAGALTVHVA
+617 EGMRRRSGALTVHVA

-643 RDSLAEIENRY
+643 RDSLGEIESRY
-654 GFTVMIFGDD
+654 GFSVMIFGDD

-670 HRIERSRAPKAGDDD
+670 HRIERTRAKKGDEVEEV
-685 NSAVLNTDSVSLT
+685 SAVLNTDSVSLT
-698 AIEAPIELVE
+698 AIENPVDLE
-708 EELVENT
+708 EEDDEIERNE
-715 SRDDDETDT
+715 DDDQ
-724 DTDTNSDSSTGTDS
+724 GG
-738 DEQNKRRRRRRR
+738 KRRRRRRR
-750 RRGRPDERDENI
+750 RRGR
-762 TANAEESS
+762 
-770 SNDDEDD
+770 NDDRDDRNNDQPQEASDDSDGASDNADGNNNDD
-777 DDNTQSAD
+777 DDDESN
-785 QGNGDDD
+785 
-792 GEDDA
+792 
-797 SRKRR
+797 RKRR

-811 RSRRQEFDAAPRVVS
+811 RSRRQDFDGNRTRS
-826 PNDDPEAT
+826 PADDPALT
-834 EKRRSRDHAASDETD
+834 AARRNRDHEAPDGTDENTV
-849 IDVIIE
+849 IDA
-855 GDSEGQEADAFVATG
+855 DSEGQDADSFDQEGVRAGRT
-870 DGEEIRPARERSTT
+870 RSTT
-884 APAPARQRR
+884 APAPARP
-893 DRRDRNKDNRR
+893 RRDRNDNRR
-904 NNQNRDRSEV
+904 NRRDRNSRSDRNDGDEDRGDV
-914 RNIPIQSGPAP
+914 KNIPIQSGPAP
-925 ESGDAETHDVAAAQ
+925 EAKPETQAEAKSEAASAPASAPAEVSA
-939 TTMPAPALEPAT
+939 PAPKKETPKAEAPVEKTAEKPAEKPVEKPTEPKAAEPAKAEKAE
-951 TPAPAP
+951 PAPAP
-957 EAASVPT
+957 AKDE
-964 ETTAREKPVSEN
+964 
-976 AQATSQPV
+976 
-984 KTEAATPAADVIKQS
+984 
-999 APVETSPAP
+999 
-1008 AAEPTTEP
+1008 
-1016 AAQPEPQPAE
+1016 
-1026 AATTTNSSDTAQ
+1026 
-1038 EEVKAPE
+1038 
-1045 APAKPKPKRKGWWS
+1045 KPKPKKRGWWS
-1059 N
+1059 LGR

>member
-88 AIARSH
+88 ALTQSH
-94 SHPPAMRDADI
+94 TRNVKDAEI
-105 VEDNIGGDNDDAPKK
+105 VEDNVSDGEDSPKK
-120 DRKPVRSRSRR
+120 EKKPTRSRSRR
-131 KPRKDDAA
+131 KPRAKDKDETVEAADGDASPVEA
-139 STVAGENTDTV
+139 TATADAT
-150 TSSDHDD
+150 TSPDSKNDATTGSD
-157 DGEVLENTAASANSE
+157 
-172 TGEEDSKPRRRRMRN
+172 EEDAKPRRRRTRN
-187 RRKKPE
+187 RRKKSDE
-193 DTENNADAAAHSD
+193 VDASTADADAKDASPSEDNTSDANTGSDGD
-206 DTNGNDDDNGNGNEG
+206 DTPTGGN
-221 GSNTVATMSAEIAEI
+221 AAMSAEVAELT
-236 SVDIDDTETVN
+236 VDIDADGSDGDTVSEIN
-247 DDENIED
+247 AKSDEEDIED
-254 MGGDDTDEF
+254 LGGDDADEF
-263 SESIRPQMQKRY
+263 VESHSRQLQKRY

-345 LEIPGGMAVIVR
+345 LEIPDGMAVIVR

-548 RKLKEAMRND
+548 RKIKEAMRND

-594 CRGVGLVRSIESSAL
+594 CRGVGLVRSIESAAL
-609 HLLRVIEE
+609 HLLRVLEE
-617 EGMRRRAGALTVHVA
+617 EGMRRRSGSLTVHVA

-643 RDSLAEIENRY
+643 RETLAEIEQRY

-670 HRIERSRAPKAGDDD
+670 HRIERSRAKKGDELEDVP
-685 NSAVLNTDSVSLT
+685 AVLNTDSVSLT
-698 AIEAPIELVE
+698 AIENPVD
-708 EELVENT
+708 T
-715 SRDDDETDT
+715 DDDDEEEEEAPSAKNTAQD
-724 DTDTNSDSSTGTDS
+724 
-738 DEQNKRRRRRRR
+738 DEEQGGKRRRRRRR
-750 RRGRPDERDENI
+750 RRGR
-762 TANAEESS
+762 
-770 SNDDEDD
+770 NDDRDDRNDQQQEASDAEAGNDDNADQNSDNEDD
-777 DDNTQSAD
+777 DDEESQ
-785 QGNGDDD
+785 
-792 GEDDA
+792 
-797 SRKRR
+797 RKRR

-811 RSRRQEFDAAPRVVS
+811 RSRRQDFEAKSTRS
-826 PNDDPEAT
+826 PNDDPALT
-834 EKRRSRDHAASDETD
+834 AARRNRDHEAPDGAEENTV
-849 IDVIIE
+849 IDAE
-855 GDSEGQEADAFVATG
+855 SEGQDADSFDQEGV
-870 DGEEIRPARERSTT
+870 REGRSRSTT
-884 APAPARQRR
+884 APAPARP
-893 DRRDRNKDNRR
+893 RRDRNDNRR
-904 NNQNRDRSEV
+904 NRRDRNDRPRGKDGNNDGGNDRGDV
-914 RNIPIQSGPAP
+914 KNIPIQSGPAP
-925 ESGDAETHDVAAAQ
+925 EADANSKPDATAAAPAAAPAEVAA
-939 TTMPAPALEPAT
+939 P
-951 TPAPAP
+951 
-957 EAASVPT
+957 
-964 ETTAREKPVSEN
+964 K
-976 AQATSQPV
+976 
-984 KTEAATPAADVIKQS
+984 AATPAPKPEEKV
-999 APVETSPAP
+999 APKAEKPAEKAPEPKAEAKPEQVAAEKPTPASEPAP
-1008 AAEPTTEP
+1008 AAEPAKDKKSEP
-1016 AAQPEPQPAE
+1016 
-1026 AATTTNSSDTAQ
+1026 
-1038 EEVKAPE
+1038 K
-1045 APAKPKPKRKGWWS
+1045 KRGWWS
-1059 N
+1059 LGR

>member
-88 AIARSH
+88 ALTQSH
-94 SHPPAMRDADI
+94 TRNVKDAEI
-105 VEDNIGGDNDDAPKK
+105 VEDNVSDGEDSPKK
-120 DRKPVRSRSRR
+120 EKKPTRSRSRR
-131 KPRKDDAA
+131 KPRAKDKDETVEAADGDASPVEA
-139 STVAGENTDTV
+139 TATADAT
-150 TSSDHDD
+150 TSPDSKNDATTGSD
-157 DGEVLENTAASANSE
+157 
-172 TGEEDSKPRRRRMRN
+172 EEDAKPRRRRTRN
-187 RRKKPE
+187 RRKKSDE
-193 DTENNADAAAHSD
+193 VDASTADADAKDASPSEDNASDANTGSDGD
-206 DTNGNDDDNGNGNEG
+206 DTPTGGN
-221 GSNTVATMSAEIAEI
+221 AAMSAEVAELT
-236 SVDIDDTETVN
+236 VDIDADGSDGDTVSEIN
-247 DDENIED
+247 AKSDEEDIED
-254 MGGDDTDEF
+254 LGGDDADEF
-263 SESIRPQMQKRY
+263 VESHSRQLQKRY

-345 LEIPGGMAVIVR
+345 LEIPDGMAVIVR

-548 RKLKEAMRND
+548 RKIKEAMRND

-573 EMSRQRLR
+573 EMARQRLR

-594 CRGVGLVRSIESSAL
+594 CRGVGLVRSIESAAL
-609 HLLRVIEE
+609 HLLRVLEE
-617 EGMRRRAGALTVHVA
+617 EGMRRRSGSLTVHVA

-643 RDSLAEIENRY
+643 RETLAEIEQRY

-670 HRIERSRAPKAGDDD
+670 HRIERSRAKKGDELEDVP
-685 NSAVLNTDSVSLT
+685 AVLNTDSVSLT
-698 AIEAPIELVE
+698 AIENPVD
-708 EELVENT
+708 T
-715 SRDDDETDT
+715 DDDDEEEEEAPSAKNTAQD
-724 DTDTNSDSSTGTDS
+724 
-738 DEQNKRRRRRRR
+738 DEEQGGKRRRRRRR
-750 RRGRPDERDENI
+750 RRGR
-762 TANAEESS
+762 
-770 SNDDEDD
+770 NDDRDDRNDQQQEASDAETGNDDNADQNSDNEDD
-777 DDNTQSAD
+777 DDEESQ
-785 QGNGDDD
+785 
-792 GEDDA
+792 
-797 SRKRR
+797 RKRR

-811 RSRRQEFDAAPRVVS
+811 RSRRQDFEAKSTRS
-826 PNDDPEAT
+826 PNDDPALT
-834 EKRRSRDHAASDETD
+834 AARRNRDHEAPDGAEESTV
-849 IDVIIE
+849 IDAE
-855 GDSEGQEADAFVATG
+855 SEGQDADSFDQEG
-870 DGEEIRPARERSTT
+870 IREGRSRSTT
-884 APAPARQRR
+884 APAPARP
-893 DRRDRNKDNRR
+893 RRDRNDNRR
-904 NNQNRDRSEV
+904 NRRDRNDRPRGKDGNNDGGNDRGDV
-914 RNIPIQSGPAP
+914 KNIPIQSGPAP
-925 ESGDAETHDVAAAQ
+925 EADANSKPDATAAA
-939 TTMPAPALEPAT
+939 P
-951 TPAPAP
+951 
-957 EAASVPT
+957 ASVPA
-964 ETTAREKPVSEN
+964 EVAAPK
-976 AQATSQPV
+976 
-984 KTEAATPAADVIKQS
+984 AATPASKPEEKV
-999 APVETSPAP
+999 APKAEKPAEKAPEPKAEAKPEQIAAEKPTPASESAP
-1008 AAEPTTEP
+1008 AAEPAKDKKSEP
-1016 AAQPEPQPAE
+1016 
-1026 AATTTNSSDTAQ
+1026 
-1038 EEVKAPE
+1038 K
-1045 APAKPKPKRKGWWS
+1045 KRGWWS
-1059 N
+1059 LGR

>member
-88 AIARSH
+88 ALTQSH
-94 SHPPAMRDADI
+94 TRNVKDAEI
-105 VEDNIGGDNDDAPKK
+105 VEDNLSDGEDSPKK
-120 DRKPVRSRSRR
+120 EKKPTRSRSRR
-131 KPRKDDAA
+131 KPRAKDKDETVEAADGDASPVEA
-139 STVAGENTDTV
+139 TATADAT
-150 TSSDHDD
+150 TSPDSKNDATTGSD
-157 DGEVLENTAASANSE
+157 
-172 TGEEDSKPRRRRMRN
+172 EEDAKPRRRRTRN
-187 RRKKPE
+187 RRKKSDE
-193 DTENNADAAAHSD
+193 VDASTADADAKDASPSEDNTSDANTGSDGD
-206 DTNGNDDDNGNGNEG
+206 DTPTGGN
-221 GSNTVATMSAEIAEI
+221 AAMSAEVAELT
-236 SVDIDDTETVN
+236 VDIDSDGSDGDTVSEIN
-247 DDENIED
+247 AKSDEEDIED
-254 MGGDDTDEF
+254 LGGDDADEF
-263 SESIRPQMQKRY
+263 VESHSRQLQKRY

-345 LEIPGGMAVIVR
+345 LEIPDGMAVIVR

-548 RKLKEAMRND
+548 RKIKEAMRND

-594 CRGVGLVRSIESSAL
+594 CRGVGLVRSIESAAL
-609 HLLRVIEE
+609 HLLRVLEE
-617 EGMRRRAGALTVHVA
+617 EGMRRRSGSLTVHVA

-643 RDSLAEIENRY
+643 RETLAEIEQRY

-670 HRIERSRAPKAGDDD
+670 HRIERSRAKKGDELEDVP
-685 NSAVLNTDSVSLT
+685 AVLNTDSVSLT
-698 AIEAPIELVE
+698 AIENPVD
-708 EELVENT
+708 T
-715 SRDDDETDT
+715 DDDDEEEEEAPSAKNTAQD
-724 DTDTNSDSSTGTDS
+724 
-738 DEQNKRRRRRRR
+738 DEEQGGKRRRRRRR
-750 RRGRPDERDENI
+750 RRGR
-762 TANAEESS
+762 
-770 SNDDEDD
+770 NDDRDDRNDQQQEASDAEAGNDDNADQNSDNEDD
-777 DDNTQSAD
+777 DDEESQ
-785 QGNGDDD
+785 
-792 GEDDA
+792 
-797 SRKRR
+797 RKRR

-811 RSRRQEFDAAPRVVS
+811 RSRRQDFEAKSTRS
-826 PNDDPEAT
+826 PNDDPALT
-834 EKRRSRDHAASDETD
+834 AARRNRDHEAPDGAEESTV
-849 IDVIIE
+849 IDAE
-855 GDSEGQEADAFVATG
+855 SEGQDADSFDQEGV
-870 DGEEIRPARERSTT
+870 REGRSRSTT
-884 APAPARQRR
+884 APAPARP
-893 DRRDRNKDNRR
+893 RRDRNDNRR
-904 NNQNRDRSEV
+904 NRRDRNDRPRGKDSNNDGGNDRGDV
-914 RNIPIQSGPAP
+914 KNIPIQSGPAP
-925 ESGDAETHDVAAAQ
+925 EADANSKPDATAAAPASAPAEVAA
-939 TTMPAPALEPAT
+939 P
-951 TPAPAP
+951 
-957 EAASVPT
+957 
-964 ETTAREKPVSEN
+964 K
-976 AQATSQPV
+976 
-984 KTEAATPAADVIKQS
+984 AATPASKPEEKV
-999 APVETSPAP
+999 APKAEKPAEKAPEPKAEAKPEQIAAEKPTPASEPAP
-1008 AAEPTTEP
+1008 AAEPAKDKKSEP
-1016 AAQPEPQPAE
+1016 
-1026 AATTTNSSDTAQ
+1026 
-1038 EEVKAPE
+1038 K
-1045 APAKPKPKRKGWWS
+1045 KRGWWS
-1059 N
+1059 LGR

>member
-88 AIARSH
+88 ALTQSH
-94 SHPPAMRDADI
+94 TRNVKDAEI
-105 VEDNIGGDNDDAPKK
+105 VEDNVSDGEDSPKK
-120 DRKPVRSRSRR
+120 EKKPTRSRSRR
-131 KPRKDDAA
+131 KPRAKDKDETVEAADGDASPVEA
-139 STVAGENTDTV
+139 TATADAT
-150 TSSDHDD
+150 TSPDSKNDATTGSD
-157 DGEVLENTAASANSE
+157 
-172 TGEEDSKPRRRRMRN
+172 EEDAKPRRRRTRN
-187 RRKKPE
+187 RRKKSDE
-193 DTENNADAAAHSD
+193 VDASTADADAKDASPSEDNTSDANTGSDGD
-206 DTNGNDDDNGNGNEG
+206 DTPTGGN
-221 GSNTVATMSAEIAEI
+221 AAMSAEVAELT
-236 SVDIDDTETVN
+236 VDIDADGSDGDTVSEIN
-247 DDENIED
+247 AKSDEEDIED
-254 MGGDDTDEF
+254 LGGDDADEF
-263 SESIRPQMQKRY
+263 VESHSRQLQKRY

-345 LEIPGGMAVIVR
+345 LEIPDGMAVIVR

-548 RKLKEAMRND
+548 RKIKEAMRND

-594 CRGVGLVRSIESSAL
+594 CRGVGLVRSIESAAL
-609 HLLRVIEE
+609 HLLRVLEE
-617 EGMRRRAGALTVHVA
+617 EGMRRRSGSLTVHVA

-643 RDSLAEIENRY
+643 RETLAEIEQRY

-670 HRIERSRAPKAGDDD
+670 HRIERSRAKKGDELEDVP
-685 NSAVLNTDSVSLT
+685 AVLNTDSVSLT
-698 AIEAPIELVE
+698 AIENPVD
-708 EELVENT
+708 T
-715 SRDDDETDT
+715 DDDDEEEEEAPSAKNTAQD
-724 DTDTNSDSSTGTDS
+724 
-738 DEQNKRRRRRRR
+738 DEEQGGKRRRRRRR
-750 RRGRPDERDENI
+750 RRGR
-762 TANAEESS
+762 
-770 SNDDEDD
+770 NDDRDDRNDQQQEASDAEAGNDDNADQNSDNEDD
-777 DDNTQSAD
+777 DDEESQ
-785 QGNGDDD
+785 
-792 GEDDA
+792 
-797 SRKRR
+797 RKRR

-811 RSRRQEFDAAPRVVS
+811 RSRRQDFEAKSTRS
-826 PNDDPEAT
+826 PNDDPALT
-834 EKRRSRDHAASDETD
+834 AARRNRDHEAPDGAEASTV
-849 IDVIIE
+849 IDAE
-855 GDSEGQEADAFVATG
+855 SEGQDADSFDQEGV
-870 DGEEIRPARERSTT
+870 REGRSRSTT
-884 APAPARQRR
+884 APAPARPR
-893 DRRDRNKDNRR
+893 
-904 NNQNRDRSEV
+904 
-914 RNIPIQSGPAP
+914 
-925 ESGDAETHDVAAAQ
+925 
-939 TTMPAPALEPAT
+939 
-951 TPAPAP
+951 
-957 EAASVPT
+957 
-964 ETTAREKPVSEN
+964 
-976 AQATSQPV
+976 
-984 KTEAATPAADVIKQS
+984 
-999 APVETSPAP
+999 
-1008 AAEPTTEP
+1008 
-1016 AAQPEPQPAE
+1016 
-1026 AATTTNSSDTAQ
+1026 
-1038 EEVKAPE
+1038 
-1045 APAKPKPKRKGWWS
+1045 
-1059 N
+1059 

>member
-88 AIARSH
+88 ALTQGNTKVK
-94 SHPPAMRDADI
+94 DAEI
-105 VEDNIGGDNDDAPKK
+105 VEDNVDGAEDNQKK
-120 DRKPVRSRSRR
+120 EKKPTRSRSRR
-131 KPRKDDAA
+131 KPRAKDKDETVETNDGE
-139 STVAGENTDTV
+139 TVATEG
-150 TSSDHDD
+150 
-157 DGEVLENTAASANSE
+157 AASADAPATDAAMDAS
-172 TGEEDSKPRRRRMRN
+172 GPSDEEDSKPRRRRTRN
-187 RRKKPE
+187 RRKKSDDVETSAAEASDAEAPDSNSDADGSSTGD
-193 DTENNADAAAHSD
+193 DTPTGGNAAMSADVAELSVDVNADDAEGDNAPATTSDAETDASPAAEED
-206 DTNGNDDDNGNGNEG
+206 
-221 GSNTVATMSAEIAEI
+221 
-236 SVDIDDTETVN
+236 
-247 DDENIED
+247 IED
-254 MGGDDTDEF
+254 LGGDDSDEF
-263 SESIRPQMQKRY
+263 VETHSRQLQKRY

-285 ILLVQVVKEERGNKG
+285 IILVQVVKEERGNKG

-334 DRKRLKSILAE
+334 DRKRLKSILAD
-345 LEIPGGMAVIVR
+345 LEIPDGMAVIVR
-357 TAGAE
+357 TAGSE

-466 LNPVVQLKSGGYIVI
+466 LNPTVQLKSGGYIVI

-535 IDMEDHRNQGAVE
+535 IDMEDHRNQASVE

-586 SAFEVCTH
+586 SAFEVCAH
-594 CRGVGLVRSIESSAL
+594 CRGVGLVRSIESAAL
-609 HLLRVIEE
+609 HLLRVLEE
-617 EGMRRRAGALTVHVA
+617 EGMRRRSGALTVHVA

-643 RDSLAEIENRY
+643 RETLAEIEQRY

-670 HRIERSRAPKAGDDD
+670 HRIERTRAKKGDELEEV
-685 NSAVLNTDSVSLT
+685 SAPVLNTDSVSLT
-698 AIEAPIELVE
+698 AIENPIDADEDE
-708 EELVENT
+708 EEDEEVTTT
-715 SRDDDETDT
+715 SGDDE
-724 DTDTNSDSSTGTDS
+724 
-738 DEQNKRRRRRRR
+738 EQGGKRRRRRRR
-750 RRGRPDERDENI
+750 RRGR
-762 TANAEESS
+762 
-770 SNDDEDD
+770 NDDREDRNEQQQDASTNDAEDADGSDAENPDD
-777 DDNTQSAD
+777 DDEESQ
-785 QGNGDDD
+785 
-792 GEDDA
+792 
-797 SRKRR
+797 RKRR

-811 RSRRQEFDAAPRVVS
+811 RSRRQDFEANRTRS
-826 PNDDPEAT
+826 PNDDPALTAARRNRDHEAPDGSVEDTVVDAET
-834 EKRRSRDHAASDETD
+834 EGQDADSFDQEGVRTGRSRN
-849 IDVIIE
+849 
-855 GDSEGQEADAFVATG
+855 
-870 DGEEIRPARERSTT
+870 TT
-884 APAPARQRR
+884 APAPARP
-893 DRRDRNKDNRR
+893 RRDRNDNRR
-904 NNQNRDRSEV
+904 NRRDRNGRPSNRDGNTDRGDV
-914 RNIPIQSGPAP
+914 KNIPIQSGPAP
-925 ESGDAETHDVAAAQ
+925 EAAVDSKPETS
-939 TTMPAPALEPAT
+939 
-951 TPAPAP
+951 APAP
-957 EAASVPT
+957 E
-964 ETTAREKPVSEN
+964 
-976 AQATSQPV
+976 
-984 KTEAATPAADVIKQS
+984 S
-999 APVETSPAP
+999 APVEVSAPTAPAKAPQETAPAPKVEAPAEKPSAPKPAEPVKAEAPAPTSAPTPAPESAP
-1008 AAEPTTEP
+1008 AAEPKK
-1016 AAQPEPQPAE
+1016 
-1026 AATTTNSSDTAQ
+1026 
-1038 EEVKAPE
+1038 EEKAG
-1045 APAKPKPKRKGWWS
+1045 PKKRGWWS
-1059 N
+1059 LGR

>member
-88 AIARSH
+88 ALTQSH
-94 SHPPAMRDADI
+94 TRNVKDAEI
-105 VEDNIGGDNDDAPKK
+105 VEDNVSDGEDSPKK
-120 DRKPVRSRSRR
+120 EKKPTRSRSRR
-131 KPRKDDAA
+131 KPRAKDKDETVEAADGDASPVEA
-139 STVAGENTDTV
+139 TATADAT
-150 TSSDHDD
+150 TSPDSKNDATTGSD
-157 DGEVLENTAASANSE
+157 
-172 TGEEDSKPRRRRMRN
+172 EEDAKPRRRRTRN
-187 RRKKPE
+187 RRKKSDE
-193 DTENNADAAAHSD
+193 VDASTADADAKDASPSEDNTSDANTGSDGD
-206 DTNGNDDDNGNGNEG
+206 DTPTGGN
-221 GSNTVATMSAEIAEI
+221 AAMSAEVAELT
-236 SVDIDDTETVN
+236 VDIDSDGSDGDTVSEIN
-247 DDENIED
+247 AKSDEEDIED
-254 MGGDDTDEF
+254 LGGDDADEF
-263 SESIRPQMQKRY
+263 VESHSRQLQKRY

-345 LEIPGGMAVIVR
+345 LEIPDGMAVIVR

-548 RKLKEAMRND
+548 RKIKEAMRND

-594 CRGVGLVRSIESSAL
+594 CRGVGLVRSIESAAL
-609 HLLRVIEE
+609 HLLRVLEE
-617 EGMRRRAGALTVHVA
+617 EGMRRRSGSLTVHVA

-643 RDSLAEIENRY
+643 RETLAEIEQRY

-670 HRIERSRAPKAGDDD
+670 HRIERSRAKKGDELEDVP
-685 NSAVLNTDSVSLT
+685 AVLNTDSVSLT
-698 AIEAPIELVE
+698 AIENPVD
-708 EELVENT
+708 T
-715 SRDDDETDT
+715 DDDDEEEEEAP
-724 DTDTNSDSSTGTDS
+724 STKNTAQD
-738 DEQNKRRRRRRR
+738 DEEQGGKRRRRRRR
-750 RRGRPDERDENI
+750 RRGR
-762 TANAEESS
+762 
-770 SNDDEDD
+770 NDDRDDRNDQQQEASDAEAGNDDNADQNSDNEDD
-777 DDNTQSAD
+777 DDEESQ
-785 QGNGDDD
+785 
-792 GEDDA
+792 
-797 SRKRR
+797 RKRR

-811 RSRRQEFDAAPRVVS
+811 RSRRQDFEAKSTRS
-826 PNDDPEAT
+826 PNDDPALT
-834 EKRRSRDHAASDETD
+834 AARRNRDHEAPDGAEENTV
-849 IDVIIE
+849 IDAE
-855 GDSEGQEADAFVATG
+855 SEGQDADSFDQ
-870 DGEEIRPARERSTT
+870 DGVREGRSRSTT
-884 APAPARQRR
+884 APAPARP
-893 DRRDRNKDNRR
+893 RRDRNDNRR
-904 NNQNRDRSEV
+904 NRRDRNDRPRGKDSNNDGGNDRGDV
-914 RNIPIQSGPAP
+914 KNIPIQSGPAP
-925 ESGDAETHDVAAAQ
+925 EADANSKPDATAAAPAAVSAEVAA
-939 TTMPAPALEPAT
+939 P
-951 TPAPAP
+951 
-957 EAASVPT
+957 
-964 ETTAREKPVSEN
+964 K
-976 AQATSQPV
+976 
-984 KTEAATPAADVIKQS
+984 AATPAPKPEEKV
-999 APVETSPAP
+999 APKAEKPAEKAPEPKAEAKPEQVAAEKPTPASEPAP
-1008 AAEPTTEP
+1008 AAEPAKDKKSEP
-1016 AAQPEPQPAE
+1016 
-1026 AATTTNSSDTAQ
+1026 
-1038 EEVKAPE
+1038 K
-1045 APAKPKPKRKGWWS
+1045 KRGWWS
-1059 N
+1059 LGR

>member
-10 THAEESRVVVINGNR
+10 THAEESRVVVIHGNR

-88 AIARSH
+88 AIAQGHAQSN
-94 SHPPAMRDADI
+94 AQVKDAEI
-105 VEDNIGGDNDDAPKK
+105 VEDNIGDGDDSQKK
-120 DRKPVRSRSRR
+120 EKKPSRSRSRR
-131 KPRKDDAA
+131 KPRTKDKDEASDTPNAESPEAEA
-139 STVAGENTDTV
+139 STDAPAQSEAATDN
-150 TSSDHDD
+150 TSSGD
-157 DGEVLENTAASANSE
+157 
-172 TGEEDSKPRRRRMRN
+172 EEDAKPRRRRPRN
-187 RRKKPE
+187 RRKKSDE
-193 DTENNADAAAHSD
+193 VEASGSDAEENSSTDGNNDSGSDGD
-206 DTNGNDDDNGNGNEG
+206 DTPTGGN
-221 GSNTVATMSAEIAEI
+221 AAMSAEVAELD
-236 SVDIDDTETVN
+236 VDIDADTS
-247 DDENIED
+247 DEDTGNEVTSLDAESDVEEDIED
-254 MGGDDTDEF
+254 LGGDDSDEF
-263 SESIRPQMQKRY
+263 VESHSRQLQKRY

-285 ILLVQVVKEERGNKG
+285 IILVQVVKEERGNKG

-324 GISRKITNAQ
+324 GISRKITNAK

-345 LEIPGGMAVIVR
+345 LEIPDGMAVIVR
-357 TAGAE
+357 TAGSE

-418 VEGDEGYRI
+418 VEGDEGYRV

-466 LNPVVQLKSGGYIVI
+466 LNPVVQLKSGGYLVI

-487 VAIDVN
+487 VAVDVN

-535 IDMEDHRNQGAVE
+535 IDMEDHRNQASVE

-594 CRGVGLVRSIESSAL
+594 CRGVGLVRSIESAAL

-617 EGMRRRAGALTVHVA
+617 EGMRRRSGALTVHVA

-643 RDSLAEIENRY
+643 RDSLGEIESRY
-654 GFTVMIFGDD
+654 GFSVMIFGDD

-670 HRIERSRAPKAGDDD
+670 HRIERTRAKKGDEADE
-685 NSAVLNTDSVSLT
+685 AAPVLNTDSVSLT
-698 AIEAPIELVE
+698 AIENPVDTDDEDE
-708 EELVENT
+708 TEHNE
-715 SRDDDETDT
+715 DDDQ
-724 DTDTNSDSSTGTDS
+724 GG
-738 DEQNKRRRRRRR
+738 KRRRRRRR
-750 RRGRPDERDENI
+750 RRGR
-762 TANAEESS
+762 
-770 SNDDEDD
+770 NDDRDDRNNDQQQDASGDSDDSSDNTDRNNKTDNDD
-777 DDNTQSAD
+777 DD
-785 QGNGDDD
+785 DD
-792 GEDDA
+792 
-797 SRKRR
+797 SNRKRR

-811 RSRRQEFDAAPRVVS
+811 RSRRQDFDGNRTRS
-826 PNDDPEAT
+826 PADDPALT
-834 EKRRSRDHAASDETD
+834 AARRNRDHEAPDGTAEDTVIDAET
-849 IDVIIE
+849 
-855 GDSEGQEADAFVATG
+855 EGQDADSFEQEGVRAGRT
-870 DGEEIRPARERSTT
+870 RSTT
-884 APAPARQRR
+884 APAPARP
-893 DRRDRNKDNRR
+893 RRDRNDNRR
-904 NNQNRDRSEV
+904 NRRDRNNRPNNQDGDKDGSNERDV
-914 RNIPIQSGPAP
+914 KNIPIQSGPAP
-925 ESGDAETHDVAAAQ
+925 EAQPETPVEAKPEAASSSASAPAEVSAPAPKEEAPKAET
-939 TTMPAPALEPAT
+939 PAEQPSEKPVEPKADE
-951 TPAPAP
+951 PKKAEPAP
-957 EAASVPT
+957 EAT
-964 ETTAREKPVSEN
+964 
-976 AQATSQPV
+976 
-984 KTEAATPAADVIKQS
+984 
-999 APVETSPAP
+999 P
-1008 AAEPTTEP
+1008 AAEPAKDE
-1016 AAQPEPQPAE
+1016 
-1026 AATTTNSSDTAQ
+1026 
-1038 EEVKAPE
+1038 
-1045 APAKPKPKRKGWWS
+1045 KPKPKKRGWWS
-1059 N
+1059 LGR

>member
-10 THAEESRVVVINGNR
+10 THAEESRVVVIHGNR

-88 AIARSH
+88 AIAQGHAQSN
-94 SHPPAMRDADI
+94 AQVKDAEI
-105 VEDNIGGDNDDAPKK
+105 VEDNIGDGDDSQKK
-120 DRKPVRSRSRR
+120 EKKPSRSRSRR
-131 KPRKDDAA
+131 KPRAKDKDEASDTPNAESPEAEA
-139 STVAGENTDTV
+139 STDAPAQSEAATDN
-150 TSSDHDD
+150 TSSGD
-157 DGEVLENTAASANSE
+157 
-172 TGEEDSKPRRRRMRN
+172 EEDAKPRRRRPRN
-187 RRKKPE
+187 RRKKSDE
-193 DTENNADAAAHSD
+193 VEASGSDAEENSSTDSNNDSGSDGD
-206 DTNGNDDDNGNGNEG
+206 DTPTGGN
-221 GSNTVATMSAEIAEI
+221 AAMSAEVAELD
-236 SVDIDDTETVN
+236 VDIDADSSDEDTGNEVTSLDAEADVEE
-247 DDENIED
+247 DIED
-254 MGGDDTDEF
+254 LGGDDSDEF
-263 SESIRPQMQKRY
+263 VESHSRQLQKRY

-285 ILLVQVVKEERGNKG
+285 IILVQVVKEERGNKG

-324 GISRKITNAQ
+324 GISRKITNAK

-345 LEIPGGMAVIVR
+345 LEIPDGMAVIVR
-357 TAGAE
+357 TAGSE

-418 VEGDEGYRI
+418 VEGDEGYRV

-466 LNPVVQLKSGGYIVI
+466 LNPVVQLKSGGYLVI

-487 VAIDVN
+487 VAVDVN

-535 IDMEDHRNQGAVE
+535 IDMEDHRNQASVE

-594 CRGVGLVRSIESSAL
+594 CRGVGLVRSIESAAL

-617 EGMRRRAGALTVHVA
+617 EGMRRRSGALTVHVA

-643 RDSLAEIENRY
+643 RDSLGEIESRY
-654 GFTVMIFGDD
+654 GFSVMIFGDD

-670 HRIERSRAPKAGDDD
+670 HRIERTRAKKGDEADE
-685 NSAVLNTDSVSLT
+685 AAPVLNTDSVSLT
-698 AIEAPIELVE
+698 AIENPVDTDDEDE
-708 EELVENT
+708 TEHNE
-715 SRDDDETDT
+715 DDDQ
-724 DTDTNSDSSTGTDS
+724 GG
-738 DEQNKRRRRRRR
+738 KRRRRRRR
-750 RRGRPDERDENI
+750 RRGR
-762 TANAEESS
+762 
-770 SNDDEDD
+770 NDDRDDRNNDQQQDASGDSDDSSDNTDRNNKTDNDD
-777 DDNTQSAD
+777 DD
-785 QGNGDDD
+785 DD
-792 GEDDA
+792 
-797 SRKRR
+797 SNRKRR

-811 RSRRQEFDAAPRVVS
+811 RSRRQDFDGNRTRS
-826 PNDDPEAT
+826 PADDPALT
-834 EKRRSRDHAASDETD
+834 AARRNRDHEAPDGTAEDTVIDAET
-849 IDVIIE
+849 
-855 GDSEGQEADAFVATG
+855 EGQDADSFEQEGVRAGRT
-870 DGEEIRPARERSTT
+870 RSTT
-884 APAPARQRR
+884 APAPARP
-893 DRRDRNKDNRR
+893 RRDRNDNRR
-904 NNQNRDRSEV
+904 NRRDRNNRPNNQDGDKDGSNERDV
-914 RNIPIQSGPAP
+914 KNIPIQSGPAP
-925 ESGDAETHDVAAAQ
+925 EAQPETPVEAKPEAASSSASAPAEVSAPAPKEEAPKAET
-939 TTMPAPALEPAT
+939 PAEKPSEKPTEPKADE
-951 TPAPAP
+951 AKKAEPAP
-957 EAASVPT
+957 EA
-964 ETTAREKPVSEN
+964 
-976 AQATSQPV
+976 
-984 KTEAATPAADVIKQS
+984 TPA
-999 APVETSPAP
+999 
-1008 AAEPTTEP
+1008 TEP
-1016 AAQPEPQPAE
+1016 AKDE
-1026 AATTTNSSDTAQ
+1026 
-1038 EEVKAPE
+1038 
-1045 APAKPKPKRKGWWS
+1045 KPKPKKRGWWS
-1059 N
+1059 LGR

>member
-1 MVKRMLIDA
+1 MKK
-10 THAEESRVVVINGNR
+10 
-25 LEEYDVETST
+25 TS
-35 KKQIKGNIYL
+35 KIW
-45 AKVTRVEPSLQAA
+45 
-58 FVDYGGNRHGFLAFS
+58 
-73 EIHSDYYQI
+73 
-82 PVADRE
+82 
-88 AIARSH
+88 
-94 SHPPAMRDADI
+94 
-105 VEDNIGGDNDDAPKK
+105 
-120 DRKPVRSRSRR
+120 
-131 KPRKDDAA
+131 
-139 STVAGENTDTV
+139 
-150 TSSDHDD
+150 
-157 DGEVLENTAASANSE
+157 
-172 TGEEDSKPRRRRMRN
+172 
-187 RRKKPE
+187 
-193 DTENNADAAAHSD
+193 
-206 DTNGNDDDNGNGNEG
+206 
-221 GSNTVATMSAEIAEI
+221 
-236 SVDIDDTETVN
+236 
-247 DDENIED
+247 
-254 MGGDDTDEF
+254 GGDDGDEF
-263 SESIRPQMQKRY
+263 VESHSRQLQKRY

-285 ILLVQVVKEERGNKG
+285 IILVQVVKEERGNKG

-324 GISRKITNAQ
+324 GISRKITNAK

-345 LEIPGGMAVIVR
+345 LEIPDGMAVIVR

-418 VEGDEGYRI
+418 VEGDDGYRV

-466 LNPVVQLKSGGYIVI
+466 LNPVVQLKSGGYLVI

-487 VAIDVN
+487 VAVDVN

-535 IDMEDHRNQGAVE
+535 IDMEDHRNQASVE

-594 CRGVGLVRSIESSAL
+594 CRGVGLVRSIESAAL

-617 EGMRRRAGALTVHVA
+617 EGMRRRSGALTVHVA

-643 RDSLAEIENRY
+643 RDSLGEIESRY
-654 GFTVMIFGDD
+654 GFSVMIFGDD

-670 HRIERSRAPKAGDDD
+670 HRIERTRAKKGDEIEEP
-685 NSAVLNTDSVSLT
+685 SSVLNTDSVSLT
-698 AIEAPIELVE
+698 AIENPVDTDDE
-708 EELVENT
+708 EEDEIERNE
-715 SRDDDETDT
+715 DDDQ
-724 DTDTNSDSSTGTDS
+724 GG
-738 DEQNKRRRRRRR
+738 KRRRRRRR
-750 RRGRPDERDENI
+750 RRGR
-762 TANAEESS
+762 
-770 SNDDEDD
+770 NDDRDDRNNDQQQDASDDSDDTSDNSDNADRNNNDD
-777 DDNTQSAD
+777 DDDES
-785 QGNGDDD
+785 
-792 GEDDA
+792 

-811 RSRRQEFDAAPRVVS
+811 RSRRQDFESNRTRS
-826 PNDDPEAT
+826 PADDPALT
-834 EKRRSRDHAASDETD
+834 AARRNRDHEAPDGTTEDTV
-849 IDVIIE
+849 IDA
-855 GDSEGQEADAFVATG
+855 DSEGQDSDSFEQEGVRAG
-870 DGEEIRPARERSTT
+870 RSRSTT
-884 APAPARQRR
+884 APAPARP
-893 DRRDRNKDNRR
+893 RRDRNDNRR
-904 NNQNRDRSEV
+904 NRRDRNNRSGRNDEGNDRDV
-914 RNIPIQSGPAP
+914 KNIPIQSGPAP
-925 ESGDAETHDVAAAQ
+925 EAQPEVPAEAKPEAAAAP
-939 TTMPAPALEPAT
+939 TPAPAEVSVPAPKEEAPKAEAPAEKTAEPKAAEPAKAEKAEPA
-951 TPAPAP
+951 PAPAP
-957 EAASVPT
+957 EA
-964 ETTAREKPVSEN
+964 
-976 AQATSQPV
+976 
-984 KTEAATPAADVIKQS
+984 TPA
-999 APVETSPAP
+999 P
-1008 AAEPTTEP
+1008 EP
-1016 AAQPEPQPAE
+1016 AKDE
-1026 AATTTNSSDTAQ
+1026 
-1038 EEVKAPE
+1038 
-1045 APAKPKPKRKGWWS
+1045 KPKPKKRGWWS
-1059 N
+1059 LGR

>member
-88 AIARSH
+88 ALTQSH
-94 SHPPAMRDADI
+94 TRNVKDAEI
-105 VEDNIGGDNDDAPKK
+105 VEDNVSDGEDSPKK
-120 DRKPVRSRSRR
+120 EKKPTRSRSRR
-131 KPRKDDAA
+131 KPRAKDKDETVEAADGDASPVEA
-139 STVAGENTDTV
+139 TATADAT
-150 TSSDHDD
+150 TSPDSKNDATTGSD
-157 DGEVLENTAASANSE
+157 
-172 TGEEDSKPRRRRMRN
+172 EEDAKPRRRRTRN
-187 RRKKPE
+187 RRKKSDE
-193 DTENNADAAAHSD
+193 VDASTADADAKDASPSEDNASDANTGSDGD
-206 DTNGNDDDNGNGNEG
+206 DTPTGGN
-221 GSNTVATMSAEIAEI
+221 AAMSAEVAELT
-236 SVDIDDTETVN
+236 VDIDADGSDGDTVSEIN
-247 DDENIED
+247 AKSDEEDIED
-254 MGGDDTDEF
+254 LGGDDADEF
-263 SESIRPQMQKRY
+263 VESHSRQLQKRY

-345 LEIPGGMAVIVR
+345 LEIPDGMAVIVR

-548 RKLKEAMRND
+548 RKIKEAMRND

-594 CRGVGLVRSIESSAL
+594 CRGVGLVRSIESAAL
-609 HLLRVIEE
+609 HLLRVLEE
-617 EGMRRRAGALTVHVA
+617 EGMRRRSGSLTVHVA

-643 RDSLAEIENRY
+643 RETLAEIEQRY

-670 HRIERSRAPKAGDDD
+670 HRIERSRAKKGDELEDVP
-685 NSAVLNTDSVSLT
+685 AVLNTDSVSLT
-698 AIEAPIELVE
+698 AIENPVD
-708 EELVENT
+708 T
-715 SRDDDETDT
+715 DDDDEEEEEAPSAKNTAQD
-724 DTDTNSDSSTGTDS
+724 
-738 DEQNKRRRRRRR
+738 DEEQGGKRRRRRRR
-750 RRGRPDERDENI
+750 RRGR
-762 TANAEESS
+762 
-770 SNDDEDD
+770 NDDRDDRNDQQQEASDAETGNDDNADQNSDNEDD
-777 DDNTQSAD
+777 DDEESQ
-785 QGNGDDD
+785 
-792 GEDDA
+792 
-797 SRKRR
+797 RKRR

-811 RSRRQEFDAAPRVVS
+811 RSRRQDFEAKSTRS
-826 PNDDPEAT
+826 PNDDPALT
-834 EKRRSRDHAASDETD
+834 AARRNRDHEAPDGAEESTV
-849 IDVIIE
+849 IDAE
-855 GDSEGQEADAFVATG
+855 SEGQDADSFDQEG
-870 DGEEIRPARERSTT
+870 IREGRSRSTT
-884 APAPARQRR
+884 APAPARP
-893 DRRDRNKDNRR
+893 RRDRNDNRR
-904 NNQNRDRSEV
+904 NRRDRNDRPRGKDGNNDGGNDRGDV
-914 RNIPIQSGPAP
+914 KNIPIQSGPAP
-925 ESGDAETHDVAAAQ
+925 EADANSKPDATAAA
-939 TTMPAPALEPAT
+939 P
-951 TPAPAP
+951 
-957 EAASVPT
+957 ASVPA
-964 ETTAREKPVSEN
+964 EVAAPK
-976 AQATSQPV
+976 
-984 KTEAATPAADVIKQS
+984 AATPASKPEEKV
-999 APVETSPAP
+999 APKAEKPAEKAPEPKAEAKPEQVAAEKPTPASEPAP
-1008 AAEPTTEP
+1008 AAEPAKDKKSEP
-1016 AAQPEPQPAE
+1016 
-1026 AATTTNSSDTAQ
+1026 
-1038 EEVKAPE
+1038 K
-1045 APAKPKPKRKGWWS
+1045 KRGWWS
-1059 N
+1059 LGR

>member
-88 AIARSH
+88 ALSQGGAQVK
-94 SHPPAMRDADI
+94 DAEI
-105 VEDNIGGDNDDAPKK
+105 VEDNIGETDDSPKK
-120 DRKPVRSRSRR
+120 EKKSTRSRSRR
-131 KPRKDDAA
+131 KPRAKDKDETQDASESDATDGETVVDADAA
-139 STVAGENTDTV
+139 NPTDGASDGAV
-150 TSSDHDD
+150 SSD
-157 DGEVLENTAASANSE
+157 EEE
-172 TGEEDSKPRRRRMRN
+172 TKPRRRRTRN
-187 RRKKPE
+187 RRKKSDDADAQASDASSDE
-193 DTENNADAAAHSD
+193 AESGGANADTDGGS
-206 DTNGNDDDNGNGNEG
+206 DDDNSPSGGN
-221 GSNTVATMSAEIAEI
+221 AAMSADVAEL
-236 SVDIDDTETVN
+236 SVDVDADGDDSEEDAPSADAGTE
-247 DDENIED
+247 EEEIED
-254 MGGDDTDEF
+254 LGGDDTDEF
-263 SESIRPQMQKRY
+263 VESHSRQLQKRY

-285 ILLVQVVKEERGNKG
+285 IILVQVVKEERGNKG

-324 GISRKITNAQ
+324 GISRKITNAK

-345 LEIPGGMAVIVR
+345 LEIPDGMAVIVR

-418 VEGDEGYRI
+418 VEGDDGYRV

-535 IDMEDHRNQGAVE
+535 IDMEDHRNQASVE

-586 SAFEVCTH
+586 SAFEVCSH
-594 CRGVGLVRSIESSAL
+594 CRGVGLVRSIESAAL

-617 EGMRRRAGALTVHVA
+617 EGMRRRSGALTVHVA

-643 RDSLAEIENRY
+643 RDSLAEIEQRY

-670 HRIERSRAPKAGDDD
+670 HRIERTRAKKGDEQEE
-685 NSAVLNTDSVSLT
+685 AAPVLNTDSVSLT
-698 AIEAPIELVE
+698 AIESPVEADDE
-708 EELVENT
+708 EEET
-715 SRDDDETDT
+715 IRGDDDDQ
-724 DTDTNSDSSTGTDS
+724 GG
-738 DEQNKRRRRRRR
+738 KRRRRRRR
-750 RRGRPDERDENI
+750 RRGRNDDRDDRTENQQD
-762 TANAEESS
+762 AADSEAEDADGSDRNGS
-770 SNDDEDD
+770 DDDDEDS
-777 DDNTQSAD
+777 N
-785 QGNGDDD
+785 
-792 GEDDA
+792 
-797 SRKRR
+797 RKRR

-811 RSRRQEFDAAPRVVS
+811 RSRRQDFDGNRTRS
-826 PNDDPEAT
+826 PNDDPALT
-834 EKRRSRDHAASDETD
+834 AARRNRDHEAPDGSEENTV
-849 IDVIIE
+849 IDAE
-855 GDSEGQEADAFVATG
+855 SEGQDADSFDQEGVRAGRT
-870 DGEEIRPARERSTT
+870 RSTT
-884 APAPARQRR
+884 APAPARP
-893 DRRDRNKDNRR
+893 RRDRNDNRR
-904 NNQNRDRSEV
+904 NRRDRNSRPERGEGSNERGDV
-914 RNIPIQSGPAP
+914 KNIPIQTGPAP
-925 ESGDAETHDVAAAQ
+925 EAVAESKPDVAAAPASAPAEV
-939 TTMPAPALEPAT
+939 TAPAPKAEAPKVEAPAEKPAAPKPVEPAKTEAPAPA
-951 TPAPAP
+951 PAPAP
-957 EAASVPT
+957 EAA
-964 ETTAREKPVSEN
+964 
-976 AQATSQPV
+976 
-984 KTEAATPAADVIKQS
+984 
-999 APVETSPAP
+999 P
-1008 AAEPTTEP
+1008 AAEPAKDE
-1016 AAQPEPQPAE
+1016 
-1026 AATTTNSSDTAQ
+1026 
-1038 EEVKAPE
+1038 
-1045 APAKPKPKRKGWWS
+1045 KPKPKKRGWWS
-1059 N
+1059 LGR

>member
-88 AIARSH
+88 ALSQGH
-94 SHPPAMRDADI
+94 SQVKDAEI
-105 VEDNIGGDNDDAPKK
+105 VEDNIGDGEDSPKK
-120 DRKPVRSRSRR
+120 EKKPTRSRSRR
-131 KPRKDDAA
+131 KPRVKDKDEAVEAATETEATETEVVEAAADATPADAEGATDAA
-139 STVAGENTDTV
+139 
-150 TSSDHDD
+150 TS
-157 DGEVLENTAASANSE
+157 E
-172 TGEEDSKPRRRRMRN
+172 EEDAKPRRRRTRN
-187 RRKKPE
+187 RRKKADDVEAASDDNAPSEGNNDDAGNDGDDTPTGGNAAMSADVAELTIDVDAE
-193 DTENNADAAAHSD
+193 DSEEDAVTTLDIDADAA
-206 DTNGNDDDNGNGNEG
+206 GE
-221 GSNTVATMSAEIAEI
+221 
-236 SVDIDDTETVN
+236 
-247 DDENIED
+247 ED
-254 MGGDDTDEF
+254 VEDLGGDDADEF
-263 SESIRPQMQKRY
+263 VESHSRQLQKRY

-285 ILLVQVVKEERGNKG
+285 IILVQVVKEERGNKG

-324 GISRKITNAQ
+324 GISRKITNAK

-345 LEIPGGMAVIVR
+345 LEIPDGMAVIVR

-418 VEGDEGYRI
+418 VEGDEGYRV

-466 LNPVVQLKSGGYIVI
+466 LNPVVQLKSGGYLVI

-487 VAIDVN
+487 VAVDVN

-535 IDMEDHRNQGAVE
+535 IDMEDHRNQASVE

-594 CRGVGLVRSIESSAL
+594 CRGVGLVRSIESAAL

-617 EGMRRRAGALTVHVA
+617 EGMRRRSGALTVHVA

-643 RDSLAEIENRY
+643 RDSLGEIEQRY
-654 GFTVMIFGDD
+654 GFSVMIFGDD

-670 HRIERSRAPKAGDDD
+670 HRIERTRAKKGDELEEV
-685 NSAVLNTDSVSLT
+685 ATPVLNTDSVSLT
-698 AIEAPIELVE
+698 AIENPVDADE
-708 EELVENT
+708 EEEIER
-715 SRDDDETDT
+715 SEDDDQ
-724 DTDTNSDSSTGTDS
+724 GG
-738 DEQNKRRRRRRR
+738 KRRRRRRR
-750 RRGRPDERDENI
+750 RRGR
-762 TANAEESS
+762 
-770 SNDDEDD
+770 NDDPDD
-777 DDNTQSAD
+777 RNDQQQEASTNDADDAD
-785 QGNGDDD
+785 GSDINGDDD
-792 GEDDA
+792 DEE
-797 SRKRR
+797 SQRKRR

-811 RSRRQEFDAAPRVVS
+811 RSRRQEFDGNRTRS
-826 PNDDPEAT
+826 PNDDPALT
-834 EKRRSRDHAASDETD
+834 AARRNRDHEAPDGSEENTVIDAETD
-849 IDVIIE
+849 GQDADSFDQE
-855 GDSEGQEADAFVATG
+855 GVRAGRS
-870 DGEEIRPARERSTT
+870 RSTT
-884 APAPARQRR
+884 APAPARP
-893 DRRDRNKDNRR
+893 RRDRNDNRR
-904 NNQNRDRSEV
+904 NRRDRNNRPGKDGGDV
-914 RNIPIQSGPAP
+914 KNIPIQSGPAP
-925 ESGDAETHDVAAAQ
+925 EATAENKPDAAA
-939 TTMPAPALEPAT
+939 APASTPAEVSAPVSAPVEK
-951 TPAPAP
+951 PAPAP
-957 EAASVPT
+957 VAEAPKVEAP
-964 ETTAREKPVSEN
+964 AEKPAEPK
-976 AQATSQPV
+976 AAEP
-984 KTEAATPAADVIKQS
+984 KAEAPTPTPEA
-999 APVETSPAP
+999 AP
-1008 AAEPTTEP
+1008 AAEPAKDE
-1016 AAQPEPQPAE
+1016 
-1026 AATTTNSSDTAQ
+1026 
-1038 EEVKAPE
+1038 
-1045 APAKPKPKRKGWWS
+1045 KPKPKKRGWWS
-1059 N
+1059 LGR

>member
-88 AIARSH
+88 AIAQSN
-94 SHPPAMRDADI
+94 AQVKDAEI
-105 VEDNIGGDNDDAPKK
+105 VEDNIGDGEDSPKK
-120 DRKPVRSRSRR
+120 EKKPSRSRSRR
-131 KPRKDDAA
+131 KPRAKDKDEASDTSDAEAKDVDATTEAPAQSDAPSDAA
-139 STVAGENTDTV
+139 TDNAG
-150 TSSDHDD
+150 S
-157 DGEVLENTAASANSE
+157 
-172 TGEEDSKPRRRRMRN
+172 GEEEEAKPRRRRPRN
-187 RRKKPE
+187 RRKKSDDVE
-193 DTENNADAAAHSD
+193 AAGSDADAS
-206 DTNGNDDDNGNGNEG
+206 TSSEGSDDNGSNGDDTPTG
-221 GSNTVATMSAEIAEI
+221 GNAAMSAEIAELD
-236 SVDIDDTETVN
+236 VDVDAEGDDANEVTALDATADVEE
-247 DDENIED
+247 DIED
-254 MGGDDTDEF
+254 LGGDDSDEF
-263 SESIRPQMQKRY
+263 VESHSRQLQKRY

-285 ILLVQVVKEERGNKG
+285 IILVQVVKEERGNKG

-324 GISRKITNAQ
+324 GISRKITNAK

-345 LEIPGGMAVIVR
+345 LEIPDGMAVIVR

-418 VEGDEGYRI
+418 VEGDEGYRV

-466 LNPVVQLKSGGYIVI
+466 LNPVVQLKSGGYLVI

-487 VAIDVN
+487 VAVDVN

-535 IDMEDHRNQGAVE
+535 IDMEDHRNQASVE

-594 CRGVGLVRSIESSAL
+594 CRGVGLVRSIESAAL

-617 EGMRRRAGALTVHVA
+617 EGMRRRSGALTVHVA

-643 RDSLAEIENRY
+643 RDSLGEIESRY
-654 GFTVMIFGDD
+654 GFSVMIFGDD

-670 HRIERSRAPKAGDDD
+670 HRIERTRAKKGDEVEET
-685 NSAVLNTDSVSLT
+685 SAVLNTDSVSLT
-698 AIEAPIELVE
+698 AIENPVDTDDEEDDIERNE
-708 EELVENT
+708 
-715 SRDDDETDT
+715 DDDQ
-724 DTDTNSDSSTGTDS
+724 GG
-738 DEQNKRRRRRRR
+738 KRRRRRRR
-750 RRGRPDERDENI
+750 RRGR
-762 TANAEESS
+762 
-770 SNDDEDD
+770 NDDRDDRNNDQQQDASGDSDDASDNNDRNNNDD
-777 DDNTQSAD
+777 DD
-785 QGNGDDD
+785 DDD
-792 GEDDA
+792 
-797 SRKRR
+797 SNRKRR

-811 RSRRQEFDAAPRVVS
+811 RSRRQDFDGNRTRS
-826 PNDDPEAT
+826 PADDPALT
-834 EKRRSRDHAASDETD
+834 AARRNRDHEAPDGAAEDTV
-849 IDVIIE
+849 IDAE
-855 GDSEGQEADAFVATG
+855 SEGQDADSFDQEGVRTG
-870 DGEEIRPARERSTT
+870 RSRSTT
-884 APAPARQRR
+884 APAPARP
-893 DRRDRNKDNRR
+893 RRDRNDNRR
-904 NNQNRDRSEV
+904 NRRDRNTRSDRNDEGNERDV
-914 RNIPIQSGPAP
+914 KNIPIQSGPAP
-925 ESGDAETHDVAAAQ
+925 EAQSEAPSEAKPEAASAPAAAPAEVS
-939 TTMPAPALEPAT
+939 TPAPKKEAPKAEAPAEKPAEPKAAEPA
-951 TPAPAP
+951 PAPAP
-957 EAASVPT
+957 EAA
-964 ETTAREKPVSEN
+964 
-976 AQATSQPV
+976 
-984 KTEAATPAADVIKQS
+984 
-999 APVETSPAP
+999 P
-1008 AAEPTTEP
+1008 AAEPAKDE
-1016 AAQPEPQPAE
+1016 
-1026 AATTTNSSDTAQ
+1026 
-1038 EEVKAPE
+1038 
-1045 APAKPKPKRKGWWS
+1045 KPKPKKRGWWS
-1059 N
+1059 LGR

>member
-88 AIARSH
+88 ALSRSH
-94 SHPPAMRDADI
+94 SDVKDADI
-105 VEDNIGGDNDDAPKK
+105 VEDNIGDASEGNDTPKK
-120 DRKPVRSRSRR
+120 EKKPARTRNRR
-131 KPRKDDAA
+131 KPRAKASDETVVETDAEAPATDENADSAATVAADAPASDDA
-139 STVAGENTDTV
+139 GD
-150 TSSDHDD
+150 
-157 DGEVLENTAASANSE
+157 
-172 TGEEDSKPRRRRMRN
+172 EDAKPRRRRTRN
-187 RRKKPE
+187 RRKKSDDVE
-193 DTENNADAAAHSD
+193 ASGDDSADASSNDGD
-206 DTNGNDDDNGNGNEG
+206 DTDGSGGGN
-221 GSNTVATMSAEIAEI
+221 AAMSAEIAELT
-236 SVDIDDTETVN
+236 VDIETEPAGAAEGEEEIDDL
-247 DDENIED
+247 
-254 MGGDDTDEF
+254 GGDDGDEF
-263 SESIRPQMQKRY
+263 SDSHRPQMQKRY

-345 LEIPGGMAVIVR
+345 LEIPDGMAVIVR
-357 TAGAE
+357 TAGSE

-535 IDMEDHRNQGAVE
+535 IDMEDHRNQASVE

-586 SAFEVCTH
+586 SAFEVCAH
-594 CRGVGLVRSIESSAL
+594 CRGVGLVRSIESAAL
-609 HLLRVIEE
+609 HLLRVLEE
-617 EGMRRRAGALTVHVA
+617 EGMRRRSGALTVHVA

-643 RDSLAEIENRY
+643 RDTLAEIEQRY

-670 HRIERSRAPKAGDDD
+670 HRIERTRAKKGDEEE
-685 NSAVLNTDSVSLT
+685 ALPVLNTDSVSLT
-698 AIEAPIELVE
+698 AIESPVE
-708 EELVENT
+708 ADEDDEEDDVAEARDT
-715 SRDDDETDT
+715 RDQRDDDDQ
-724 DTDTNSDSSTGTDS
+724 G
-738 DEQNKRRRRRRR
+738 NKRRRRRRR
-750 RRGRPDERDENI
+750 RRGR
-762 TANAEESS
+762 
-770 SNDDEDD
+770 NDDRDDRNDQNDADASDDAAGASDRSDQDDNEDD
-777 DDNTQSAD
+777 DDDEAQ
-785 QGNGDDD
+785 
-792 GEDDA
+792 
-797 SRKRR
+797 RKRR

-811 RSRRQEFDAAPRVVS
+811 RSRRQEFENAPRVKS
-826 PNDDPEAT
+826 PADDAQAT
-834 EKRRSRDHAASDETD
+834 ALRRDRDHSAP
-849 IDVIIE
+849 E
-855 GDSEGQEADAFVATG
+855 GHAEDQVVDADSEGQDADSFDQEGVRAG
-870 DGEEIRPARERSTT
+870 RQRSTT
-884 APAPARQRR
+884 APAPARPRR
-893 DRRDRNKDNRR
+893 ERRDRNDNRR
-904 NNQNRDRSEV
+904 NRRDRNDRNDRADV
-914 RNIPIQSGPAP
+914 KNIPIQSGPAP
-925 ESGDAETHDVAAAQ
+925 ETAEEIAKEAVSAPAQSPAETVVEK
-939 TTMPAPALEPAT
+939 PAS
-951 TPAPAP
+951 PAPAP
-957 EAASVPT
+957 A
-964 ETTAREKPVSEN
+964 
-976 AQATSQPV
+976 
-984 KTEAATPAADVIKQS
+984 PAA
-999 APVETSPAP
+999 AP
-1008 AAEPTTEP
+1008 AAEKSEPKAESKKPAPKTEKAAEPVASEPVASEP
-1016 AAQPEPQPAE
+1016 AKDE
-1026 AATTTNSSDTAQ
+1026 
-1038 EEVKAPE
+1038 
-1045 APAKPKPKRKGWWS
+1045 KPKPKKRGWWS
-1059 N
+1059 LGR

>member
-10 THAEESRVVVINGNR
+10 THTEESRVVVINGNR

-88 AIARSH
+88 ALSRSH
-94 SHPPAMRDADI
+94 SDVKDADI
-105 VEDNIGGDNDDAPKK
+105 VEDNIGDASEGNDTPKK
-120 DRKPVRSRSRR
+120 EKKPARTRNRR
-131 KPRKDDAA
+131 KPRAKASDETAVETDAEAPKSDENVDSAETVAADAPQESDAAASDDA
-139 STVAGENTDTV
+139 ND
-150 TSSDHDD
+150 
-157 DGEVLENTAASANSE
+157 
-172 TGEEDSKPRRRRMRN
+172 EDAKPRRRRPRN
-187 RRKKPE
+187 RRKKSDE
-193 DTENNADAAAHSD
+193 VEASGDGTAEASSNDGD
-206 DTNGNDDDNGNGNEG
+206 DTDGSGGGN
-221 GSNTVATMSAEIAEI
+221 AAMSAEIAELTVDI
-236 SVDIDDTETVN
+236 ETEPAGAAEEEDIDDL
-247 DDENIED
+247 
-254 MGGDDTDEF
+254 GGDDGDEF
-263 SESIRPQMQKRY
+263 SDSHRPQMQKRY

-345 LEIPGGMAVIVR
+345 LEIPDGMAVIVR
-357 TAGAE
+357 TAGSE

-586 SAFEVCTH
+586 SAFEVCAH
-594 CRGVGLVRSIESSAL
+594 CRGVGLVRSIESAAL
-609 HLLRVIEE
+609 HLLRVLEE
-617 EGMRRRAGALTVHVA
+617 EGMRRRSGALTVHVA

-643 RDSLAEIENRY
+643 RDTLAEIEQRY

-670 HRIERSRAPKAGDDD
+670 HRIERSRAKKGDEEE
-685 NSAVLNTDSVSLT
+685 ALPVLNTDSVSLT
-698 AIEAPIELVE
+698 AIESPVEPDEDE
-708 EELVENT
+708 EEEDVAEARDT
-715 SRDDDETDT
+715 RDQRDDDDQ
-724 DTDTNSDSSTGTDS
+724 G
-738 DEQNKRRRRRRR
+738 NKRRRRRRR
-750 RRGRPDERDENI
+750 RRGRNDERDDRDDQHE
-762 TANAEESS
+762 ADAPDDAAGSS
-770 SNDDEDD
+770 DRGDQDDNEDD
-777 DDNTQSAD
+777 DDDEAQ
-785 QGNGDDD
+785 
-792 GEDDA
+792 
-797 SRKRR
+797 RKRR

-811 RSRRQEFDAAPRVVS
+811 RSRRQEFENAPRVKS
-826 PNDDPEAT
+826 PADDAQAT
-834 EKRRSRDHAASDETD
+834 ALRRDRDHSAPEGQVEDRV
-849 IDVIIE
+849 IDA
-855 GDSEGQEADAFVATG
+855 DSEGQDADSFDQEGVRVG
-870 DGEEIRPARERSTT
+870 RERSAT
-884 APAPARQRR
+884 APAPARPRR
-893 DRRDRNKDNRR
+893 ERRDRNDNRR
-904 NNQNRDRSEV
+904 NRRDRNDRGDV
-914 RNIPIQSGPAP
+914 KNIPIQSGPAP
-925 ESGDAETHDVAAAQ
+925 ETAEEIAKETVSAPAQSPAETPVAS
-939 TTMPAPALEPAT
+939 PAEIVAEKPAS
-951 TPAPAP
+951 PAPAP
-957 EAASVPT
+957 AA
-964 ETTAREKPVSEN
+964 
-976 AQATSQPV
+976 
-984 KTEAATPAADVIKQS
+984 
-999 APVETSPAP
+999 AP
-1008 AAEPTTEP
+1008 AAEKSEP
-1016 AAQPEPQPAE
+1016 KAEPKKPAPKAE
-1026 AATTTNSSDTAQ
+1026 
-1038 EEVKAPE
+1038 KAPE
-1045 APAKPKPKRKGWWS
+1045 PVASEPASAEPAKDEKPKSKKRGWWS
-1059 N
+1059 LGR

>member
-10 THAEESRVVVINGNR
+10 THAEESRVVVIHGNR

-88 AIARSH
+88 AIAQGHAQSN
-94 SHPPAMRDADI
+94 AQVKDAEI
-105 VEDNIGGDNDDAPKK
+105 VEDNIGDGDDSQKK
-120 DRKPVRSRSRR
+120 EKKPSRSRSRR
-131 KPRKDDAA
+131 KPRTKDKDEASDTPNAESPEAEA
-139 STVAGENTDTV
+139 STDAPAQSEAATDN
-150 TSSDHDD
+150 TSSGD
-157 DGEVLENTAASANSE
+157 
-172 TGEEDSKPRRRRMRN
+172 EEDAKPRRRRPRN
-187 RRKKPE
+187 RRKKSDE
-193 DTENNADAAAHSD
+193 VEASGSDAEENSSTDGNNDSGPDGD
-206 DTNGNDDDNGNGNEG
+206 DTPTGGN
-221 GSNTVATMSAEIAEI
+221 AAMSAEVAELD
-236 SVDIDDTETVN
+236 VDIDADTS
-247 DDENIED
+247 DEDTGNEVTSLDAESDVEEDIED
-254 MGGDDTDEF
+254 LGGDDSDEF
-263 SESIRPQMQKRY
+263 VESHSRQLQKRY

-285 ILLVQVVKEERGNKG
+285 IILVQVVKEERGNKG

-324 GISRKITNAQ
+324 GISRKITNAK

-345 LEIPGGMAVIVR
+345 LEIPDGMAVIVR
-357 TAGAE
+357 TAGSE

-418 VEGDEGYRI
+418 VEGDEGYRV

-466 LNPVVQLKSGGYIVI
+466 LNPVVQLKSGGYLVI

-487 VAIDVN
+487 VAVDVN

-535 IDMEDHRNQGAVE
+535 IDMEDHRNQASVE

-594 CRGVGLVRSIESSAL
+594 CRGVGLVRSIESAAL

-617 EGMRRRAGALTVHVA
+617 EGMRRRSGALTVHVA

-643 RDSLAEIENRY
+643 RDSLGEIESRY
-654 GFTVMIFGDD
+654 GFSVMIFGDD

-670 HRIERSRAPKAGDDD
+670 HRIERTRAKKGDEADE
-685 NSAVLNTDSVSLT
+685 AAPVLNTDSVSLT
-698 AIEAPIELVE
+698 AIENPVDTDDEDE
-708 EELVENT
+708 TEHNE
-715 SRDDDETDT
+715 DDDQ
-724 DTDTNSDSSTGTDS
+724 GG
-738 DEQNKRRRRRRR
+738 KRRRRRRR
-750 RRGRPDERDENI
+750 RRGR
-762 TANAEESS
+762 
-770 SNDDEDD
+770 NDDRDDRNNDQQQDASGDSDDSSDNTDRNNKTDNDD
-777 DDNTQSAD
+777 DD
-785 QGNGDDD
+785 DD
-792 GEDDA
+792 
-797 SRKRR
+797 SNRKRR

-811 RSRRQEFDAAPRVVS
+811 RSRRQDFDGNRTRS
-826 PNDDPEAT
+826 PADDPALT
-834 EKRRSRDHAASDETD
+834 AARRNRDHEAPDGTAEDTVIDAET
-849 IDVIIE
+849 
-855 GDSEGQEADAFVATG
+855 EGQDADSFEQEGVRAGRT
-870 DGEEIRPARERSTT
+870 RSTT
-884 APAPARQRR
+884 APAPARP
-893 DRRDRNKDNRR
+893 RRDRNDNRR
-904 NNQNRDRSEV
+904 NRRDRNNRPNNQDGDKDGSNERDV
-914 RNIPIQSGPAP
+914 KNIPIQSGPAP
-925 ESGDAETHDVAAAQ
+925 EAQPETPVEAKPEAASSSASAPAEVSAPAPKEEAPKAET
-939 TTMPAPALEPAT
+939 PAEKPSEKPVEPKADE
-951 TPAPAP
+951 PKKAEPAP
-957 EAASVPT
+957 EAT
-964 ETTAREKPVSEN
+964 
-976 AQATSQPV
+976 
-984 KTEAATPAADVIKQS
+984 
-999 APVETSPAP
+999 P
-1008 AAEPTTEP
+1008 AAEPAKDE
-1016 AAQPEPQPAE
+1016 
-1026 AATTTNSSDTAQ
+1026 
-1038 EEVKAPE
+1038 
-1045 APAKPKPKRKGWWS
+1045 KPKPKKRGWWS
-1059 N
+1059 LGR

>member
-94 SHPPAMRDADI
+94 SHAPAMRDADI
-105 VEDNIGGDNDDAPKK
+105 VEDNIGSDNDEAPKK
-120 DRKPVRSRSRR
+120 DKKPVRSRSRR
-131 KPRKDDAA
+131 KPRKDESAA
-139 STVAGENTDTV
+139 TTAAENSDVV
-150 TSSDHDD
+150 TSSHNDD
-157 DGEVLENTAASANSE
+157 DGEARENTAASANSE
-172 TGEEDSKPRRRRMRN
+172 TGEDDTKPRRRRMRN

-193 DTENNADAAAHSD
+193 DGENTADNAARSD
-206 DTNGNDDDNGNGNEG
+206 DTNGNDNDNGNNGNEG

-236 SVDIDDTETVN
+236 SVDIDDAETLN
-247 DDENIED
+247 DDEHIED
-254 MGGDDTDEF
+254 FGGDDTDEF
-263 SESIRPQMQKRY
+263 TESVRPQMQKRY

-643 RDSLAEIENRY
+643 RDSLAEIESRY

-670 HRIERSRAPKAGDDD
+670 HRIERSRAPKAGEEE

-715 SRDDDETDT
+715 SRDDEETDT
-724 DTDTNSDSSTGTDS
+724 DAETETGTDS
-738 DEQNKRRRRRRR
+738 DDQNKRRRRRRR
-750 RRGRPDERDENI
+750 RRGRPDEREEN
-762 TANAEESS
+762 TTGDNDDTSAD
-770 SNDDEDD
+770 DDEDD
-777 DDNTQSAD
+777 DNALSAD
-785 QGNGDDD
+785 QGGDDD

-811 RSRRQEFDAAPRVVS
+811 RSRRQEFEAAPRVVS
-826 PNDDPEAT
+826 PTDDPEAT
-834 EKRRSRDHAASDETD
+834 EKRRDRDHSAPDETD
-849 IDVIIE
+849 VDAIIE
-855 GDSEGQEADAFVATG
+855 GDSEGQEADEFVATG
-870 DGEEIRPARERSTT
+870 EGDEIRPARERSTT

-893 DRRDRNKDNRR
+893 DRNSRNKDNRR
-904 NNQNRDRSEV
+904 NNQNRDRNEV

-925 ESGDAETHDVAAAQ
+925 ESSGSEVTDAVAQ
-939 TTMPAPALEPAT
+939 TPAPAAFDASAPAAT
-951 TPAPAP
+951 SPAAPAP
-957 EAASVPT
+957 EAAAATV
-964 ETTAREKPVSEN
+964 TAPDTHTPVAENKPAASE
-976 AQATSQPV
+976 PV
-984 KTEAATPAADVIKQS
+984 KTEAA
-999 APVETSPAP
+999 AP
-1008 AAEPTTEP
+1008 AAEITEKP
-1016 AAQPEPQPAE
+1016 APVASAAPAPAPMAELTATPAQPEQGVTTTANTADAAPAE
-1026 AATTTNSSDTAQ
+1026 VT
-1038 EEVKAPE
+1038 APE

>member
-10 THAEESRVVVINGNR
+10 THAEESRVVVIDGNR

-88 AIARSH
+88 AIAQGNAQSNTQVK
-94 SHPPAMRDADI
+94 DAEI
-105 VEDNIGGDNDDAPKK
+105 VEDNIGETEDTPKK
-120 DRKPVRSRSRR
+120 EKKPSRSRSRR
-131 KPRKDDAA
+131 KPRAKDKDEATDTADADALENTDAELADAQTEAPAQPDAA
-139 STVAGENTDTV
+139 SENAG
-150 TSSDHDD
+150 S
-157 DGEVLENTAASANSE
+157 
-172 TGEEDSKPRRRRMRN
+172 GEEEDAKPRRRRPRN
-187 RRKKPE
+187 RRKKSDE
-193 DTENNADAAAHSD
+193 VEAAGSDTDASSSSE
-206 DTNGNDDDNGNGNEG
+206 GGDDNGSNGDDSPTG
-221 GSNTVATMSAEIAEI
+221 GTAAMAAEIAELDVDVDAESDDAN
-236 SVDIDDTETVN
+236 SVTAIDTAADVEE
-247 DDENIED
+247 DIED
-254 MGGDDTDEF
+254 FGGDDSDEF
-263 SESIRPQMQKRY
+263 VESHSRQLQKRY

-285 ILLVQVVKEERGNKG
+285 IILVQVVKEERGNKG

-324 GISRKITNAQ
+324 GISRKITNAK

-345 LEIPGGMAVIVR
+345 LEIPDGMAVIVR

-418 VEGDEGYRI
+418 VEGDEGYRV

-466 LNPVVQLKSGGYIVI
+466 LNPVVQLKSGGYLVI

-487 VAIDVN
+487 VAVDVN

-535 IDMEDHRNQGAVE
+535 IDMEDHRNQASVE

-594 CRGVGLVRSIESSAL
+594 CRGVGLVRSIESAAL

-617 EGMRRRAGALTVHVA
+617 EGMRRRSGALTVHVA

-643 RDSLAEIENRY
+643 RDSLGEIESRY
-654 GFTVMIFGDD
+654 GFSVMIFGDD

-670 HRIERSRAPKAGDDD
+670 HRIERTRAKKGDEVEEV
-685 NSAVLNTDSVSLT
+685 SAVLNTDSVSLT
-698 AIEAPIELVE
+698 AIENPVVSDDE
-708 EELVENT
+708 EEET
-715 SRDDDETDT
+715 ERSEDDD
-724 DTDTNSDSSTGTDS
+724 
-738 DEQNKRRRRRRR
+738 QNGKRRRRRRR
-750 RRGRPDERDENI
+750 RRGR
-762 TANAEESS
+762 
-770 SNDDEDD
+770 NDDRDD
-777 DDNTQSAD
+777 RNND
-785 QGNGDDD
+785 QQQDASSE
-792 GEDDA
+792 EDDA
-797 SRKRR
+797 SDTADRDTNNNDDDDDESNRKRR

-811 RSRRQEFDAAPRVVS
+811 RSRRQDFDGNRTRS
-826 PNDDPEAT
+826 PADDPALT
-834 EKRRSRDHAASDETD
+834 AARRNRDHEAPDGTAEDTV
-849 IDVIIE
+849 IDA
-855 GDSEGQEADAFVATG
+855 DSEGQEADSFDQ
-870 DGEEIRPARERSTT
+870 DGVRAARTRSTT
-884 APAPARQRR
+884 APAPARP
-893 DRRDRNKDNRR
+893 RRDRNDNRR
-904 NNQNRDRSEV
+904 NRRDRNNRPNNRDGDNNGGNERDV
-914 RNIPIQSGPAP
+914 KNIPIQSGPAP
-925 ESGDAETHDVAAAQ
+925 EAASPSPAEAKPEAAA
-939 TTMPAPALEPAT
+939 A
-951 TPAPAP
+951 PAPAP
-957 EAASVPT
+957 AEVTAPAPKEEAPKAEAPAEKPT
-964 ETTAREKPVSEN
+964 EPKAAEPAKAEKAE
-976 AQATSQPV
+976 
-984 KTEAATPAADVIKQS
+984 PA
-999 APVETSPAP
+999 PAP
-1008 AAEPTTEP
+1008 AAP
-1016 AAQPEPQPAE
+1016 E
-1026 AATTTNSSDTAQ
+1026 AAT
-1038 EEVKAPE
+1038 APE
-1045 APAKPKPKRKGWWS
+1045 PVKDEKPKPKKRGWWS
-1059 N
+1059 LGR

>member
-88 AIARSH
+88 ALSRNH
-94 SHPPAMRDADI
+94 SDVKDADI
-105 VEDNIGGDNDDAPKK
+105 VEDNIGDASEGNDTPKK
-120 DRKPVRSRSRR
+120 EKKPARTRNRR
-131 KPRKDDAA
+131 KPRAKASDETAVETDAEAPATDENADSAATVAADAPASDDA
-139 STVAGENTDTV
+139 GD
-150 TSSDHDD
+150 
-157 DGEVLENTAASANSE
+157 
-172 TGEEDSKPRRRRMRN
+172 EDSKPRRRRTRN
-187 RRKKPE
+187 RRKKSDDVE
-193 DTENNADAAAHSD
+193 ASGDDSADASSNDGDNTDGSGGGNAA
-206 DTNGNDDDNGNGNEG
+206 
-221 GSNTVATMSAEIAEI
+221 MSAEIAELT
-236 SVDIDDTETVN
+236 VDIETEPAGAAEGEEEIDDL
-247 DDENIED
+247 
-254 MGGDDTDEF
+254 GGDDGDEF
-263 SESIRPQMQKRY
+263 SDSHRPQMQKRY

-345 LEIPGGMAVIVR
+345 LEIPDGMAVIVR
-357 TAGAE
+357 TAGSE

-535 IDMEDHRNQGAVE
+535 IDMEDHRNQASVE

-586 SAFEVCTH
+586 SAFEVCAH
-594 CRGVGLVRSIESSAL
+594 CRGVGLVRSIESAAL
-609 HLLRVIEE
+609 HLLRVLEE
-617 EGMRRRAGALTVHVA
+617 EGMRRRSGALTVHVA

-643 RDSLAEIENRY
+643 RDTLAEIEQRY

-670 HRIERSRAPKAGDDD
+670 HRIERTRAKKGDEEE
-685 NSAVLNTDSVSLT
+685 ALPVLNTDSVSLT
-698 AIEAPIELVE
+698 AIESPVE
-708 EELVENT
+708 ADEDDEEDDVAEARDT
-715 SRDDDETDT
+715 RDQRDDDDQ
-724 DTDTNSDSSTGTDS
+724 G
-738 DEQNKRRRRRRR
+738 NKRRRRRRR
-750 RRGRPDERDENI
+750 RRGR
-762 TANAEESS
+762 
-770 SNDDEDD
+770 NDDRDDRNDQNDADASDDAAGASDRSDQDDNEDD
-777 DDNTQSAD
+777 DDDEAQ
-785 QGNGDDD
+785 
-792 GEDDA
+792 
-797 SRKRR
+797 RKRR

-811 RSRRQEFDAAPRVVS
+811 RSRRQEFENAPRVKS
-826 PNDDPEAT
+826 PADDAQAT
-834 EKRRSRDHAASDETD
+834 ALRRDRDHSAP
-849 IDVIIE
+849 E
-855 GDSEGQEADAFVATG
+855 GHAEDQVVDADSEGQDADSFDQEGVRAG
-870 DGEEIRPARERSTT
+870 RQRSTT
-884 APAPARQRR
+884 APAPARPRR
-893 DRRDRNKDNRR
+893 ERRDRNDNRR
-904 NNQNRDRSEV
+904 NRRDRNDRNDRADV
-914 RNIPIQSGPAP
+914 KNIPIQSGPAP
-925 ESGDAETHDVAAAQ
+925 ETAEEIAKEAVSAPAQSPAETVVEK
-939 TTMPAPALEPAT
+939 PAS
-951 TPAPAP
+951 PAPAP
-957 EAASVPT
+957 AA
-964 ETTAREKPVSEN
+964 
-976 AQATSQPV
+976 
-984 KTEAATPAADVIKQS
+984 
-999 APVETSPAP
+999 AP
-1008 AAEPTTEP
+1008 AAEKSEPKAEPKKPAPKAEKAAEPVVSEPVATEP
-1016 AAQPEPQPAE
+1016 AKDE
-1026 AATTTNSSDTAQ
+1026 
-1038 EEVKAPE
+1038 
-1045 APAKPKPKRKGWWS
+1045 KPKPKKRGWWS
-1059 N
+1059 LGR

>member
-88 AIARSH
+88 ALSRSH
-94 SHPPAMRDADI
+94 SDVKDADI
-105 VEDNIGGDNDDAPKK
+105 VEDNIGDASEGSDTPKK
-120 DRKPVRSRSRR
+120 EKKPARTRNRR
-131 KPRKDDAA
+131 KPRAKA
-139 STVAGENTDTV
+139 SDETAVETDVEAPATDENTDSAATV
-150 TSSDHDD
+150 AADAAQ
-157 DGEVLENTAASANSE
+157 ENDAAASDDA
-172 TGEEDSKPRRRRMRN
+172 GDEDAKPRRRRTRN
-187 RRKKPE
+187 RRKKSDDVE
-193 DTENNADAAAHSD
+193 ASGDDSADASSNDGD
-206 DTNGNDDDNGNGNEG
+206 DTDGSGGGN
-221 GSNTVATMSAEIAEI
+221 AAMSAEIAELTVDI
-236 SVDIDDTETVN
+236 ETEPAGAAEEEDIDDL
-247 DDENIED
+247 
-254 MGGDDTDEF
+254 GGDDGDEF
-263 SESIRPQMQKRY
+263 SDSHRPQMQKRY

-345 LEIPGGMAVIVR
+345 LEIPDGMAVIVR
-357 TAGAE
+357 TAGSE

-535 IDMEDHRNQGAVE
+535 IDMEDHRNQASVE

-586 SAFEVCTH
+586 SAFEVCAH
-594 CRGVGLVRSIESSAL
+594 CRGVGLVRSIESAAL
-609 HLLRVIEE
+609 HLLRVLEE
-617 EGMRRRAGALTVHVA
+617 EGMRRRSGALTVHVA

-643 RDSLAEIENRY
+643 RDTLAEIEQRY

-670 HRIERSRAPKAGDDD
+670 HRIERTRAKKGDEEE
-685 NSAVLNTDSVSLT
+685 ALPVLNTDSVSLT
-698 AIEAPIELVE
+698 AIEGPVE
-708 EELVENT
+708 ADEDDEEDDVAEARDT
-715 SRDDDETDT
+715 RDQRDDDDQ
-724 DTDTNSDSSTGTDS
+724 G
-738 DEQNKRRRRRRR
+738 NKRRRRRRR
-750 RRGRPDERDENI
+750 RRGR
-762 TANAEESS
+762 
-770 SNDDEDD
+770 NDDRDDRNDQNEADASDDAAGASDRSDQDDNEEDD
-777 DDNTQSAD
+777 DDEAQ
-785 QGNGDDD
+785 
-792 GEDDA
+792 
-797 SRKRR
+797 RKRR

-811 RSRRQEFDAAPRVVS
+811 RSRRQEFENAPRVKS
-826 PNDDPEAT
+826 PADDAQAT
-834 EKRRSRDHAASDETD
+834 ALRRDRDHSAP
-849 IDVIIE
+849 E
-855 GDSEGQEADAFVATG
+855 GHAEDQVVDADSEGQDADSFDQEGVRAG
-870 DGEEIRPARERSTT
+870 RQRSTT
-884 APAPARQRR
+884 APAPARPRR
-893 DRRDRNKDNRR
+893 ERRDRNDNRR
-904 NNQNRDRSEV
+904 NRRDRNDRNDRADV
-914 RNIPIQSGPAP
+914 KNIPIQSGPAP
-925 ESGDAETHDVAAAQ
+925 ETAEEIAKEAVS
-939 TTMPAPALEPAT
+939 APAQSPVETVVEKPASP
-951 TPAPAP
+951 TPAPA
-957 EAASVPT
+957 A
-964 ETTAREKPVSEN
+964 
-976 AQATSQPV
+976 
-984 KTEAATPAADVIKQS
+984 
-999 APVETSPAP
+999 AP
-1008 AAEPTTEP
+1008 AAEKSEPKAEPKKPAPKAEKAAEPEASEPVATEP
-1016 AAQPEPQPAE
+1016 AKDE
-1026 AATTTNSSDTAQ
+1026 
-1038 EEVKAPE
+1038 
-1045 APAKPKPKRKGWWS
+1045 KPKPKKRGWWS
-1059 N
+1059 LGR

>member
-10 THAEESRVVVINGNR
+10 THAEESRVVVIHGNR

-88 AIARSH
+88 AIAQGHAQSN
-94 SHPPAMRDADI
+94 AQVKDAEI
-105 VEDNIGGDNDDAPKK
+105 VEDNIGDGDDSQKK
-120 DRKPVRSRSRR
+120 EKKPSRSRSRR
-131 KPRKDDAA
+131 KPRAKDKDEASDTPNAESPEAEA
-139 STVAGENTDTV
+139 STDAPAQSEAATDN
-150 TSSDHDD
+150 TSSGD
-157 DGEVLENTAASANSE
+157 
-172 TGEEDSKPRRRRMRN
+172 EEDAKPRRRRPRN
-187 RRKKPE
+187 RRKKSDE
-193 DTENNADAAAHSD
+193 VEASGSDAEENSSTDGNNDSGPDGD
-206 DTNGNDDDNGNGNEG
+206 DTPTGGN
-221 GSNTVATMSAEIAEI
+221 AAMSAEVAELD
-236 SVDIDDTETVN
+236 VDIDADSSDEDTGNEVTSLDAESDVEE
-247 DDENIED
+247 DIED
-254 MGGDDTDEF
+254 LGGDDSDEF
-263 SESIRPQMQKRY
+263 VESHSRQLQKRY

-285 ILLVQVVKEERGNKG
+285 IILVQVVKEERGNKG

-324 GISRKITNAQ
+324 GISRKITNAK

-345 LEIPGGMAVIVR
+345 LEIPDGMAVIVR
-357 TAGAE
+357 TAGSE

-418 VEGDEGYRI
+418 VEGDEGYRV

-466 LNPVVQLKSGGYIVI
+466 LNPVVQLKSGGYLVI

-487 VAIDVN
+487 VAVDVN

-535 IDMEDHRNQGAVE
+535 IDMEDHRNQASVE

-594 CRGVGLVRSIESSAL
+594 CRGVGLVRSIESAAL

-617 EGMRRRAGALTVHVA
+617 EGMRRRSGALTVHVA

-643 RDSLAEIENRY
+643 RDSLGEIESRY
-654 GFTVMIFGDD
+654 GFSVMIFGDD

-670 HRIERSRAPKAGDDD
+670 HRIERTRAKKGDEADE
-685 NSAVLNTDSVSLT
+685 AAPVLNTDSVSLT
-698 AIEAPIELVE
+698 AIENPVDTDDEDE
-708 EELVENT
+708 TEHNE
-715 SRDDDETDT
+715 DDDQ
-724 DTDTNSDSSTGTDS
+724 GG
-738 DEQNKRRRRRRR
+738 KRRRRRRR
-750 RRGRPDERDENI
+750 RRGR
-762 TANAEESS
+762 
-770 SNDDEDD
+770 NDDRDDRNNDQQQDASGDSDDSSDNTDRNNKTDNDD
-777 DDNTQSAD
+777 DD
-785 QGNGDDD
+785 DD
-792 GEDDA
+792 
-797 SRKRR
+797 SNRKRR

-811 RSRRQEFDAAPRVVS
+811 RSRRQDFDGNRTRS
-826 PNDDPEAT
+826 PADDPALRAA
-834 EKRRSRDHAASDETD
+834 RRNRDHEAPDGTAEDTVIDAET
-849 IDVIIE
+849 
-855 GDSEGQEADAFVATG
+855 EGQDADSFEQEGVRAGRT
-870 DGEEIRPARERSTT
+870 RSTT
-884 APAPARQRR
+884 APAPARP
-893 DRRDRNKDNRR
+893 RRDRNDNRR
-904 NNQNRDRSEV
+904 NRRDRNNRPNNQDGDKDGSNERDV
-914 RNIPIQSGPAP
+914 KNIPIQSGPAP
-925 ESGDAETHDVAAAQ
+925 EAQPETPVEAKPEAASSSASAPAEVSAPAPKEEAPKAET
-939 TTMPAPALEPAT
+939 PAEKPSEKPVEPKADE
-951 TPAPAP
+951 PKKAEPAP
-957 EAASVPT
+957 EAT
-964 ETTAREKPVSEN
+964 
-976 AQATSQPV
+976 
-984 KTEAATPAADVIKQS
+984 
-999 APVETSPAP
+999 P
-1008 AAEPTTEP
+1008 AAEPAKDE
-1016 AAQPEPQPAE
+1016 
-1026 AATTTNSSDTAQ
+1026 
-1038 EEVKAPE
+1038 
-1045 APAKPKPKRKGWWS
+1045 KPKPKKRGWWS
-1059 N
+1059 LGR

>member
-10 THAEESRVVVINGNR
+10 THAEESRVVVIHGNR

-88 AIARSH
+88 AIAQGHAQSN
-94 SHPPAMRDADI
+94 AQVKDAEI
-105 VEDNIGGDNDDAPKK
+105 VEDNIVDGDDSQKK
-120 DRKPVRSRSRR
+120 EKKPSRSRSRR
-131 KPRKDDAA
+131 KPRAKDKDEASDTPNAESAEAEA
-139 STVAGENTDTV
+139 STDAPAQSEAATDN
-150 TSSDHDD
+150 TSSGDD
-157 DGEVLENTAASANSE
+157 
-172 TGEEDSKPRRRRMRN
+172 EDAKPRRRRPRN
-187 RRKKPE
+187 RRKKSDE
-193 DTENNADAAAHSD
+193 VEASGSNAEENSSTDGNNDSGSDGD
-206 DTNGNDDDNGNGNEG
+206 DTPNGGN
-221 GSNTVATMSAEIAEI
+221 AAMSAEVAELD
-236 SVDIDDTETVN
+236 VDIDADSSDEDTGNEVTSLDAESDVEE
-247 DDENIED
+247 DIED
-254 MGGDDTDEF
+254 LGGDDSDEF
-263 SESIRPQMQKRY
+263 VESHSRQLQKRY

-285 ILLVQVVKEERGNKG
+285 IILVQVVKEERGNKG

-324 GISRKITNAQ
+324 GISRKITNAK

-345 LEIPGGMAVIVR
+345 LEIPDGMAVIVR
-357 TAGAE
+357 TAGSE

-418 VEGDEGYRI
+418 VEGDEGYRV

-466 LNPVVQLKSGGYIVI
+466 LNPVVQLKSGGYLVI

-487 VAIDVN
+487 VAVDVN

-535 IDMEDHRNQGAVE
+535 IDMEDHRNQASVE

-594 CRGVGLVRSIESSAL
+594 CRGVGLVRSIESAAL

-617 EGMRRRAGALTVHVA
+617 EGMRRRSGALTVHVA

-643 RDSLAEIENRY
+643 RDSLGEIESRY
-654 GFTVMIFGDD
+654 GFSVMIFGDD

-670 HRIERSRAPKAGDDD
+670 HRIERTRAKKGDEADE
-685 NSAVLNTDSVSLT
+685 AAPVLNTDSVSLT
-698 AIEAPIELVE
+698 AIENPVDTDDEDE
-708 EELVENT
+708 TEHNE
-715 SRDDDETDT
+715 DDDQ
-724 DTDTNSDSSTGTDS
+724 GG
-738 DEQNKRRRRRRR
+738 KRRRRRRR
-750 RRGRPDERDENI
+750 RRGR
-762 TANAEESS
+762 
-770 SNDDEDD
+770 NDDRDDRNNDQQQDASGDSDDASDNTDRNNKTDNDD
-777 DDNTQSAD
+777 DD
-785 QGNGDDD
+785 DD
-792 GEDDA
+792 
-797 SRKRR
+797 SNRKRR

-811 RSRRQEFDAAPRVVS
+811 RSRRQDFDGNRSRS
-826 PNDDPEAT
+826 PADDPALT
-834 EKRRSRDHAASDETD
+834 AARRNRDHEAPDGTAEDTVIDAET
-849 IDVIIE
+849 
-855 GDSEGQEADAFVATG
+855 EGQDADSFEQEGVRAGRT
-870 DGEEIRPARERSTT
+870 RSTT
-884 APAPARQRR
+884 APAPARP
-893 DRRDRNKDNRR
+893 RRDRNDNRR
-904 NNQNRDRSEV
+904 NRRDRNNRPNNQDGDKDGSNERDV
-914 RNIPIQSGPAP
+914 KNIPIQSGPAP
-925 ESGDAETHDVAAAQ
+925 EAQPETPVEAKPEASRSSASAPAEVSTPAPKEEAPKAET
-939 TTMPAPALEPAT
+939 PAEKPSEKPTEPKADE
-951 TPAPAP
+951 PKKAEPAP
-957 EAASVPT
+957 EAT
-964 ETTAREKPVSEN
+964 
-976 AQATSQPV
+976 
-984 KTEAATPAADVIKQS
+984 
-999 APVETSPAP
+999 P
-1008 AAEPTTEP
+1008 AAEPAKDE
-1016 AAQPEPQPAE
+1016 
-1026 AATTTNSSDTAQ
+1026 
-1038 EEVKAPE
+1038 
-1045 APAKPKPKRKGWWS
+1045 KPKPKKRGWWS
-1059 N
+1059 LGR